1 MAKVL
6 LDNYCYP
13 ENLVGMQEAIEQAI
27 KSGEI
32 LDISDPQML
41 ASVLTAGVQGALN
54 DPRLVISY
62 EPLPHA
68 TPKQEAEGSPTR
80 EQLLSLIEHVV
91 MYDKLEDNVGYLRID
106 YIIGED
112 VVQKVGA
119 FLVDKVWKTLI
130 ETSALV
136 IDLRHST
143 GGQIS
148 GLPFIISYLHEQD
161 KRLHVETVYNRP
173 SNTTT
178 EIWTLP
184 KVLGE
189 RYSKDK
195 DVIVL
200 ISHHTTGVAEDVAY
214 ILKYMNRAITVGEK
228 TAGGSLDIQK
238 LRIGPS
244 NFYIMVPVSRSV
256 SPLSGGGQSWEVS
269 GVMPCVA
276 TEAEQALQK
285 SLDILAVRRAVPG
298 TISRLKSILKDNYS
312 LVERVPAL
320 LRHLATSDFSSV
332 QSSKDLATK
341 LNTELQAL
349 SEDPRL
355 MVRVMMPGEAADPP
369 AEKPV
374 AMAADLPDNE
384 QLLHA
389 LVDTVFKVS
398 VLPGNVGYMR
408 FDEFADASVLAKLG
422 PYIVHKVW
430 EPLQNTES
438 LIIDLRYNPGG
449 PSSSAVPVLLSYFQD
464 PAAGPVHLFTT
475 YDRCTNHT
483 QEHNSQAELLAQS
496 YGAKRGIYLLTSH
509 HTATAAEEFAY
520 LMQSLGRATLIGEIT
535 AGSLSHT
542 RTFPLLQPG
551 PRITRGLTVMVPVI
565 TFIDNHG
572 ESWMGGGVVPDAIV
586 LAEDALEKA
595 EEVLAFH
602 KNMGVLLEDIGQL
615 LEAHY
620 AIPEVAGKASAML
633 RTKRAQG
640 GYRSAI
646 DSETLASQLTS
657 DLQEASGDH
666 RLHVFHSH
674 VEPTPEE
681 QLPNVIPSPEELSY
695 IIEALFKIEVL
706 PGNLGY
712 LRFDMMAEA
721 ETVKAIGPQLLQMVW
736 NKLVDTDAMIID
748 MRYNTGGYST
758 AIPILC
764 SYFFEPEPR
773 KHLYTVFDRST
784 SRSTEVW
791 TLPQL
796 TGKRY
801 GSLKDIYILTSHMS
815 GSAAEAFTRSM
826 KDLHRATVIGEP
838 TVGGSLSVG
847 IYRVGNSSLYA
858 SIPSQVV
865 LSPVTG
871 KVWSVSGVEPHI
883 TIQASEA
890 MAVAQ
895 HIANL
900 RAQVPQIL
908 KTVGKFVADNYAFV
922 DIGTVIASN
931 LTKNI
936 NKDSYK
942 GIHTEEEFARK
953 VTAVLQAL
961 SGDEHLK
968 LFYIPEHAKDSIPG
982 IMPKQIPPP
991 EVFEDLIKFSFH
1003 TNVFENNI
1011 GYLRFDMFGDSELLT
1026 QVSDLMIEHV
1036 WKKIVHT
1043 DALII
1048 DMRYNIGGSTT
1059 PIAILCSYFFDEG
1072 HPVLLDKVYDRPS
1085 DSVKEI
1091 WTHPQLKAKTVEN
1104 QLMVSAVVGL
1114 DRAEMVKLGPSL
1126 PGPSIFP
1133 GRGERY
1139 GTQKGLVI
1147 LTSAVTAGAAEEFV
1161 YIMKRLGR
1169 ALIIGELT
1177 SGGCHS
1183 PQTYQVDETNF
1194 YIIIPTSRSVISA
1207 DNTSWEGKGV
1217 PPHIETPAATALIK
1231 AKEMLNAHLHTSR

>member
-1 MAKVL
+1 MFRTHFFLFSALIMCSIPAEEIFQPTLVLDMAKVL

-32 LDISDPQML
+32 LDISDPKML

-62 EPLPHA
+62 EPSLHA
-68 TPKQEAEGSPTR
+68 APKQEAEPSPTH

-91 MYDKLEDNVGYLRID
+91 TYDKLEGNVGYLRID
-106 YIIGED
+106 YIIGQEF
-112 VVQKVGA
+112 VQKVGA

-148 GLPFIISYLHEQD
+148 GLPFIISYLHEDD
-161 KRLHVETVYNRP
+161 KMLHVETVYNRS

-200 ISHHTTGVAEDVAY
+200 ISRHTTGVAEDVAY
-214 ILKYMNRAITVGEK
+214 ILKHMNRAITVGEK

-244 NFYIMVPVSRSV
+244 NFYMTVPVSRSV
-256 SPLSGGGQSWEVS
+256 SPLSGGGQSWES
-269 GVMPCVA
+269 
-276 TEAEQALQK
+276 AE
-285 SLDILAVRRAVPG
+285 
-298 TISRLKSILKDNYS
+298 
-312 LVERVPAL
+312 
-320 LRHLATSDFSSV
+320 
-332 QSSKDLATK
+332 DLATK
-341 LNTELQAL
+341 LNTEMQTL

-355 MVRVMMPGEAADPP
+355 LVRVMMPDEVAAPP
-369 AEKPV
+369 AEKPIAV
-374 AMAADLPDNE
+374 AADLPDNE

-398 VLPGNVGYMR
+398 VLPGNVGYIR

-430 EPLQNTES
+430 EPLQNTEN
-438 LIIDLRYNPGG
+438 LIMDLRYNPGG

-475 YDRCTNHT
+475 YDRRTNHT
-483 QEHNSQAELLAQS
+483 QEHNSQAELLGQP
-496 YGAKRGIYLLTSH
+496 YGAQRGIYLLTSH

-542 RTFPLLQPG
+542 RTFPLLQPEQG
-551 PRITRGLTVMVPVI
+551 ITCGLTVTVPVI

-602 KNMGVLLEDIGQL
+602 KNMGVLLEGTGQL

-620 AIPEVAGKASAML
+620 AIPEVAGKANAML
-633 RTKRAQG
+633 STKRAQG
-640 GYRSAI
+640 GYRSAV
-646 DSETLASQLTS
+646 DFETLASQLTS

-681 QLPNVIPSPEELSY
+681 QLPNMIPSPEELSY
-695 IIEALFKIEVL
+695 IIEALFKTEVL

-721 ETVKAIGPQLLQMVW
+721 ETVKAIGPQLVQMVW

-764 SYFFEPEPR
+764 SYFFEPQPR
-773 KHLYTVFDRST
+773 QHLYTVFDRST

-791 TLPQL
+791 TFPQV

-900 RAQVPQIL
+900 RAQVPQTL
-908 KTVGKFVADNYAFV
+908 QTVGKLVADNYAFV
-922 DIGTVIASN
+922 DIGAVITSN

-942 GIHTEEEFARK
+942 RINTEEELARK
-953 VTAVLQAL
+953 VTANLKAL
-961 SGDEHLK
+961 SDDEDLK
-968 LFYIPEHAKDSIPG
+968 LLYIPEHAKDSIPG
-982 IMPKQIPPP
+982 IMPKQIPSP

-1003 TNVFENNI
+1003 TNVFENNV

-1026 QVSDLMIEHV
+1026 QVSDLLVEHV
-1036 WKKIVHT
+1036 WRKIAHT

-1059 PIAILCSYFFDEG
+1059 SIAILCSYFFDEG
-1072 HPVLLDKVYDRPS
+1072 QQILLDKVYDRPS

-1091 WTHPQLKAKTVEN
+1091 WTQPQLK
-1104 QLMVSAVVGL
+1104 
-1114 DRAEMVKLGPSL
+1114 
-1126 PGPSIFP
+1126 
-1133 GRGERY
+1133 GERY
-1139 GTQKGLVI
+1139 GSQKGLII
-1147 LTSAVTAGAAEEFV
+1147 LTSAMTAGAAEEFV

-1169 ALIIGELT
+1169 ALIIGEQT

-1183 PQTYQVDETNF
+1183 PQTYRVDDTNF
-1194 YIIIPTSRSVISA
+1194 YIIIPTSRSVTSA
-1207 DNTSWEGKGV
+1207 ERTSWEGKGV
-1217 PPHIETPAATALIK
+1217 PPHTETPAETALIK
-1231 AKEMLNAHLHTSR
+1231 AKEMLSAHLHSSR

>member
-1 MAKVL
+1 MIRTHFFLFSALILCSIPAEEIFQPTLVLDMAKVL

-32 LDISDPQML
+32 LDISDPKML

-62 EPLPHA
+62 EPLLHA
-68 TPKQEAEGSPTR
+68 APKQEAEASPTH
-80 EQLLSLIEHVV
+80 EQLLSLVEHVV
-91 MYDKLEDNVGYLRID
+91 TYDKLEGNVGYLRID
-106 YIIGED
+106 YIIGQE

-148 GLPFIISYLHEQD
+148 GLPFIISYLHEAD
-161 KRLHVETVYNRP
+161 KMLHVETVYNRP

-200 ISHHTTGVAEDVAY
+200 ISRHTTGVAEDVAY
-214 ILKYMNRAITVGEK
+214 ILKHMNRAVTVGEK

-244 NFYIMVPVSRSV
+244 NFYMMVPVSRSV

-269 GVMPCVA
+269 GVMPCVS
-276 TEAEQALQK
+276 TEADQALQK

-298 TISRLKSILKDNYS
+298 TLSHLSNILKDYYS

-320 LRHLATSDFSSV
+320 LQHLATSDFSSV
-332 QSSKDLATK
+332 QSAEDLATK
-341 LNTELQAL
+341 LNAEMLSL

-355 MVRVMMPGEAADPP
+355 LVRVMMPGEAAAPP
-369 AEKPV
+369 AEKPIAV
-374 AMAADLPDNE
+374 AANLPDNE

-422 PYIVHKVW
+422 PYIVPKVW
-430 EPLQNTES
+430 EPIHNTDN
-438 LIIDLRYNPGG
+438 LIMDLRYNPGG
-449 PSSSAVPVLLSYFQD
+449 PSSAVPVLLSYFQD

-475 YDRCTNHT
+475 YDRRTNHT
-483 QEHNSQAELLAQS
+483 QEHNSRAELLGQP
-496 YGAKRGIYLLTSH
+496 YGAQRGVYLLTSH

-542 RTFPLLQPG
+542 RTFPLLQPEQG
-551 PRITRGLTVMVPVI
+551 ITSGLTVTVPVI

-602 KNMGVLLEDIGQL
+602 KNMGVLLEGTGQL
-615 LEAHY
+615 LEDHY
-620 AIPEVAGKASAML
+620 AIPEVAAKASAML
-633 RTKRAQG
+633 STKRVQG
-640 GYRSAI
+640 GYRSAV
-646 DSETLASQLTS
+646 DFETLASQLTS

-681 QLPNVIPSPEELSY
+681 QLPNMIPSPEELSY
-695 IIEALFKIEVL
+695 IIEALFKTEVL

-721 ETVKAIGPQLLQMVW
+721 ETVKAIGPQLVEMVW

-773 KHLYTVFDRST
+773 QHLYTVFDRST
-784 SRSTEVW
+784 SHSTEVW
-791 TLPQL
+791 TLPQVI
-796 TGKRY
+796 GKRY

-826 KDLHRATVIGEP
+826 KDLQRATVIGEP
-838 TVGGSLSVG
+838 TIGGSLSVG

-895 HIANL
+895 HIAKL
-900 RAQVPQIL
+900 RAQVPQTLQTI
-908 KTVGKFVADNYAFV
+908 GKLVADNYAFV
-922 DIGTVIASN
+922 DIGTVVASN

-942 GIHTEEEFARK
+942 RINTEEQLARK
-953 VTAVLQAL
+953 VTANLQAL
-961 SGDEHLK
+961 SDDENLK
-968 LFYIPEHAKDSIPG
+968 ILYIPEHAKDSIPG
-982 IMPKQIPPP
+982 IVPKQIPSP
-991 EVFEDLIKFSFH
+991 EGLEDLIKFSFH

-1026 QVSDLMIEHV
+1026 QVSDLLVEHV

-1059 PIAILCSYFFDEG
+1059 SIAILCSYFFDEG
-1072 HPVLLDKVYDRPS
+1072 HEILLDKVYDRPS

-1091 WTHPQLKAKTVEN
+1091 WTQPQLK
-1104 QLMVSAVVGL
+1104 
-1114 DRAEMVKLGPSL
+1114 
-1126 PGPSIFP
+1126 
-1133 GRGERY
+1133 GERY
-1139 GTQKGLVI
+1139 GSQKGLII
-1147 LTSAVTAGAAEEFV
+1147 LTSAATSGAAEEFV

-1169 ALIIGELT
+1169 ALIIGEQT
-1177 SGGCHS
+1177 SGGCLS
-1183 PQTYQVDETNF
+1183 PQTHQVDDTNF
-1194 YIIIPTSRSVISA
+1194 YIIIPTSRSVTSA
-1207 DNTSWEGKGV
+1207 KGTSWEGKGV
-1217 PPHIETPAATALIK
+1217 PPHMETPADTALIK
-1231 AKEMLNAHLHTSR
+1231 AKEMLSAHLHS

>member
-1 MAKVL
+1 MIRTHFLLFSALIVCSISAEEIFQPTLVLDMAKVL

-32 LDISDPQML
+32 LDISDPKML

-62 EPLPHA
+62 EPLPPA
-68 TPKQEAEGSPTR
+68 VPKEEAEGSPTR
-80 EQLLSLIEHVV
+80 EQLLSLIEHVI
-91 MYDKLEDNVGYLRID
+91 MYDKLEGNVGYLRID
-106 YIIGED
+106 YIIGEE

-130 ETSALV
+130 DTSALV

-184 KVLGE
+184 KVLGQ
-189 RYSKDK
+189 RYGKDK

-214 ILKYMNRAITVGEK
+214 ILKHMNRAITVGEK

-244 NFYIMVPVSRSV
+244 NFYMMVPVSRSV

-298 TISRLKSILKDNYS
+298 TISHLKNILKDYYS

-332 QSSKDLATK
+332 QSSEDLATK
-341 LNTELQAL
+341 LNAELQAL

-355 MVRVMMPGEAADPP
+355 MVRVMMPGEAADAP

-374 AMAADLPDNE
+374 GMAADLPDNE
-384 QLLHA
+384 ELLHA

-430 EPLQNTES
+430 KPLQNTEN
-438 LIIDLRYNPGG
+438 LIMDLRYNPGG

-483 QEHNSQAELLAQS
+483 QEHNSQAELLGQS

-551 PRITRGLTVMVPVI
+551 PGISRGLTITVPVI

-586 LAEDALEKA
+586 LAEDAMEKA

-602 KNMGVLLEDIGQL
+602 KNMGVLLEGTGQL

-633 RTKRAQG
+633 SSKRAQG

-646 DSETLASQLTS
+646 DAETLASQLTS

-681 QLPNVIPSPEELSY
+681 QVPNVIPSPEELSY

-908 KTVGKFVADNYAFV
+908 QTVGKLVADNYAFV

-931 LTKNI
+931 LTKN
-936 NKDSYK
+936 KDNCK
-942 GIHTEEEFARK
+942 RIHTEEELAGK
-953 VTAVLQAL
+953 VTAILQAL
-961 SGDEHLK
+961 SDDEHLK
-968 LFYIPEHAKDSIPG
+968 LLYIPEHAKDSIPG

-1026 QVSDLMIEHV
+1026 QVSDLIIEHV

-1072 HPVLLDKVYDRPS
+1072 HPILLDKVYDRPS

-1091 WTHPQLKAKTVEN
+1091 WTQPQLK
-1104 QLMVSAVVGL
+1104 
-1114 DRAEMVKLGPSL
+1114 
-1126 PGPSIFP
+1126 
-1133 GRGERY
+1133 GERY
-1139 GTQKGLVI
+1139 GSQKGLVI

-1169 ALIIGELT
+1169 ALIIGEKT

-1194 YIIIPTSRSVISA
+1194 YMVIPTSRSVISA
-1207 DNTSWEGKGV
+1207 DSTSWEGKGV
-1217 PPHIETPAATALIK
+1217 PPHMETPAETALIK
-1231 AKEMLNAHLHTSR
+1231 AKEMLNTHLHSSR

>member
-1 MAKVL
+1 MTRTHFLLFSALIICSIPAEEIFQPTLVLDMAKVL

-32 LDISDPQML
+32 LDISDPKLL

-68 TPKQEAEGSPTR
+68 VPKQEAEGSPTR
-80 EQLLSLIEHVV
+80 EQLLSLIEHVI
-91 MYDKLEDNVGYLRID
+91 MYDKLEGNVGYLRID
-106 YIIGED
+106 YIIGEE

-130 ETSALV
+130 DTSALV

-214 ILKYMNRAITVGEK
+214 ILKHMNRAITVGEK

-244 NFYIMVPVSRSV
+244 NFYMMVPVSRSV

-298 TISRLKSILKDNYS
+298 TISHLKNILKDNYS

-320 LRHLATSDFSSV
+320 LRRLAASDFSSV
-332 QSSKDLATK
+332 QSSEDLATK

-349 SEDPRL
+349 SDDPRL
-355 MVRVMMPGEAADPP
+355 MVRVMMPGEASDSP

-374 AMAADLPDNE
+374 GMAADLPDNE

-398 VLPGNVGYMR
+398 VLPGNIGYMR
-408 FDEFADASVLAKLG
+408 FDEFADASVLVKLG

-430 EPLQNTES
+430 EPLQNTEN
-438 LIIDLRYNPGG
+438 LIMDLRYNIGG

-475 YDRCTNHT
+475 YDRRTNRT
-483 QEHNSQAELLAQS
+483 QEHNSQAELLGQS

-520 LMQSLGRATLIGEIT
+520 LMQSLGRATLVGEIT

-551 PRITRGLTVMVPVI
+551 PGITRGLTITVPVI

-602 KNMGVLLEDIGQL
+602 KNMGVLLEGTGQL

-620 AIPEVAGKASAML
+620 AIPEVAAKASAML
-633 RTKRAQG
+633 SIKRAQG

-646 DSETLASQLTS
+646 DPETLASQLTS

-764 SYFFEPEPR
+764 SYFFDPEPR

-784 SRSTEVW
+784 SHSTEVW

-796 TGKRY
+796 AGKRY

-826 KDLHRATVIGEP
+826 KDLHRATVVGEP

-900 RAQVPQIL
+900 RAQVPQVL
-908 KTVGKFVADNYAFV
+908 QTVGKLVADNYAFV
-922 DIGTVIASN
+922 DIGSVIASN

-936 NKDSYK
+936 NKDNK
-942 GIHTEEEFARK
+942 RINTEEEFAGK
-953 VTAVLQAL
+953 VTAILQAL
-961 SGDEHLK
+961 SDDEHLK
-968 LFYIPEHAKDSIPG
+968 LLYIPEHAKDSIPG
-982 IMPKQIPPP
+982 FMPKQIPPP

-1072 HPVLLDKVYDRPS
+1072 HPILLDKVYDRPS

-1091 WTHPQLKAKTVEN
+1091 WTQPQLK
-1104 QLMVSAVVGL
+1104 
-1114 DRAEMVKLGPSL
+1114 
-1126 PGPSIFP
+1126 
-1133 GRGERY
+1133 GERY
-1139 GTQKGLVI
+1139 GSQKGLVI

-1161 YIMKRLGR
+1161 HIMKRLSR
-1169 ALIIGELT
+1169 ALIIGEQT

-1194 YIIIPTSRSVISA
+1194 YIVIPTSRSVISA
-1207 DNTSWEGKGV
+1207 DSPSWEGKGV
-1217 PPHIETPAATALIK
+1217 LPHIETPAETALIK
-1231 AKEMLNAHLHTSR
+1231 AKEMLSAHLHSSR

>member
-1 MAKVL
+1 MIRTHFFLFSALIMCSIPAEEIFQPTLVLDMAKVL

-32 LDISDPQML
+32 LDISDPKML

-62 EPLPHA
+62 EPSLHA
-68 TPKQEAEGSPTR
+68 APKQEAEPSPTH

-91 MYDKLEDNVGYLRID
+91 TYDKLEGNVGYLRID
-106 YIIGED
+106 YIIGQEF
-112 VVQKVGA
+112 VQKVGA

-148 GLPFIISYLHEQD
+148 GLPFIISYLHEDD
-161 KRLHVETVYNRP
+161 KMLHVETVYNRS

-200 ISHHTTGVAEDVAY
+200 ISRHTTGVAEDVAY
-214 ILKYMNRAITVGEK
+214 ILKHMNRAITVGEK

-244 NFYIMVPVSRSV
+244 NFYMTVPVSRSV
-256 SPLSGGGQSWEVS
+256 SPLSGGGQSWES
-269 GVMPCVA
+269 
-276 TEAEQALQK
+276 AE
-285 SLDILAVRRAVPG
+285 
-298 TISRLKSILKDNYS
+298 
-312 LVERVPAL
+312 
-320 LRHLATSDFSSV
+320 
-332 QSSKDLATK
+332 DLATK
-341 LNTELQAL
+341 LNTEMQTL

-355 MVRVMMPGEAADPP
+355 LVRVMMPDEAAAPP
-369 AEKPV
+369 AEKPIAV
-374 AMAADLPDNE
+374 AADLPDNE

-398 VLPGNVGYMR
+398 VLPGNVGYIR

-430 EPLQNTES
+430 EPLQNTEN
-438 LIIDLRYNPGG
+438 LIMDLRYNPGG

-475 YDRCTNHT
+475 YDRRTNHT
-483 QEHNSQAELLAQS
+483 QEHNSHAELLGQP
-496 YGAKRGIYLLTSH
+496 YGAQRGIYLLTSH

-542 RTFPLLQPG
+542 RTFPLLQPEQG
-551 PRITRGLTVMVPVI
+551 ITCGLTVTVPVI

-602 KNMGVLLEDIGQL
+602 KNMGVLLEGTGQL

-620 AIPEVAGKASAML
+620 AIPEVAGKANAML
-633 RTKRAQG
+633 STKRAQG
-640 GYRSAI
+640 GYRSAV
-646 DSETLASQLTS
+646 DFETLASQLTS

-681 QLPNVIPSPEELSY
+681 QLPNMIPSPEELSY
-695 IIEALFKIEVL
+695 IIEALFKTEVL

-721 ETVKAIGPQLLQMVW
+721 ETVKAIGPQLVQMVW

-773 KHLYTVFDRST
+773 QHLYTVFDRST

-791 TLPQL
+791 TFPQV

-900 RAQVPQIL
+900 RAQVPQTL
-908 KTVGKFVADNYAFV
+908 QTVGKLVADNYAFV
-922 DIGTVIASN
+922 DIGAVITSN

-942 GIHTEEEFARK
+942 RINTEEELARK
-953 VTAVLQAL
+953 VTANLKAL
-961 SGDEHLK
+961 SDDEHLK
-968 LFYIPEHAKDSIPG
+968 LLHIPEHAKDSIPG
-982 IMPKQIPPP
+982 IMPKQIPSP

-1003 TNVFENNI
+1003 TNVFENNV

-1026 QVSDLMIEHV
+1026 QVSDLLVEHV
-1036 WKKIVHT
+1036 WRKIAHT

-1048 DMRYNIGGSTT
+1048 DMRYNVGGSTT
-1059 PIAILCSYFFDEG
+1059 SIAILCSYFFDEG
-1072 HPVLLDKVYDRPS
+1072 QQILLDKVYDRPS

-1091 WTHPQLKAKTVEN
+1091 WTHPQLK
-1104 QLMVSAVVGL
+1104 
-1114 DRAEMVKLGPSL
+1114 
-1126 PGPSIFP
+1126 
-1133 GRGERY
+1133 GERY
-1139 GTQKGLVI
+1139 GSQKGLII
-1147 LTSAVTAGAAEEFV
+1147 LTSAMTSGAAEEFV

-1169 ALIIGELT
+1169 ALIIGEQT

-1183 PQTYQVDETNF
+1183 PQTYQVDDTNF
-1194 YIIIPTSRSVISA
+1194 YIIIPTSRSVTSA
-1207 DNTSWEGKGV
+1207 ESTSWEGKGV
-1217 PPHIETPAATALIK
+1217 PPHTETPAETALIK
-1231 AKEMLNAHLHTSR
+1231 AKEMLSAHLHSSR

>member
-1 MAKVL
+1 MTRTHFLLFSALIICSIPAEEIFQPTLVLDMAKVL

-32 LDISDPQML
+32 LDISDPKLL

-68 TPKQEAEGSPTR
+68 VPKQEAEGSPTR
-80 EQLLSLIEHVV
+80 EQLLSLIEHVI
-91 MYDKLEDNVGYLRID
+91 MYDKLEGNVGYLRID
-106 YIIGED
+106 YIIGEE

-130 ETSALV
+130 DTSALV

-214 ILKYMNRAITVGEK
+214 ILKHMNRAITVGEK

-244 NFYIMVPVSRSV
+244 NFYMMVPVSRSV

-276 TEAEQALQK
+276 TEAEHALQK

-298 TISRLKSILKDNYS
+298 TISHLKNILKDNYS

-320 LRHLATSDFSSV
+320 LRRLAASDFSSV
-332 QSSKDLATK
+332 QSSEDLATK

-349 SEDPRL
+349 SDDPRL
-355 MVRVMMPGEAADPP
+355 TVRVMMPGEAADPP

-374 AMAADLPDNE
+374 GMAADLPDNE

-398 VLPGNVGYMR
+398 VLPGNIGYMR
-408 FDEFADASVLAKLG
+408 FDEFADASVLVKLG

-430 EPLQNTES
+430 EPLQNTEN
-438 LIIDLRYNPGG
+438 LIMDLRYNVGG
-449 PSSSAVPVLLSYFQD
+449 PSSSAVPMLLSYFQD

-475 YDRCTNHT
+475 YDRRTNRT
-483 QEHNSQAELLAQS
+483 QEHNSQAELLGQS

-520 LMQSLGRATLIGEIT
+520 LMQSLGRATLVGEIT
-535 AGSLSHT
+535 AGSLLHT

-551 PRITRGLTVMVPVI
+551 PGITHGLTITVPVI

-602 KNMGVLLEDIGQL
+602 KNMGVLLEGTGQL

-620 AIPEVAGKASAML
+620 AIPEVAAKASAML
-633 RTKRAQG
+633 STKRAQG

-646 DSETLASQLTS
+646 DPETLASQLTT

-681 QLPNVIPSPEELSY
+681 QIPNVIPSPEELSY

-764 SYFFEPEPR
+764 SYFFDPEPR

-796 TGKRY
+796 AGKRY

-826 KDLHRATVIGEP
+826 KDLHRATVVGEP

-900 RAQVPQIL
+900 RAQVPQVL
-908 KTVGKFVADNYAFV
+908 QTVGKLVVDNYAFV
-922 DIGTVIASN
+922 DIGSVIASN
-931 LTKNI
+931 LTKII
-936 NKDSYK
+936 NKDNK
-942 GIHTEEEFARK
+942 RINTEEELAGK
-953 VTAVLQAL
+953 VTAILQAL
-961 SGDEHLK
+961 SDDEHLK
-968 LFYIPEHAKDSIPG
+968 LLYIPEHAKDSIPG
-982 IMPKQIPPP
+982 FMPKQIPPP

-1072 HPVLLDKVYDRPS
+1072 HPILLDKVYDRPS

-1091 WTHPQLKAKTVEN
+1091 WTQPQLK
-1104 QLMVSAVVGL
+1104 
-1114 DRAEMVKLGPSL
+1114 
-1126 PGPSIFP
+1126 
-1133 GRGERY
+1133 GERY
-1139 GTQKGLVI
+1139 GSQKGLVI

-1161 YIMKRLGR
+1161 HIMKRLSR
-1169 ALIIGELT
+1169 ALIIGEQT

-1194 YIIIPTSRSVISA
+1194 YIVIPTSRSVISA
-1207 DNTSWEGKGV
+1207 DSPSWEGKGV
-1217 PPHIETPAATALIK
+1217 LPHIETPAETALIK
-1231 AKEMLNAHLHTSR
+1231 AKEMLSAHLHSSR

>member
-1 MAKVL
+1 MIRTRFFLFSALIMCSISAEEIFQPTLVLDMAKVL

-13 ENLVGMQEAIEQAI
+13 ENLVGMQEAIEKAI
-27 KSGEI
+27 KSREI
-32 LDISDPQML
+32 LDISDPKML
-41 ASVLTAGVQGALN
+41 ARVLTIGVQSALN

-62 EPLPHA
+62 EPSPNA
-68 TPKQEAEGSPTR
+68 APKQEAEASPTR
-80 EQLLSLIEHVV
+80 EHLLSLIEHVI
-91 MYDKLEDNVGYLRID
+91 MYDKLEGNVGYLRID
-106 YIIGED
+106 YIIGQE
-112 VVQKVGA
+112 VVEKVGA
-119 FLVDKVWKTLI
+119 FLVDKVWKTLM

-148 GLPFIISYLHEQD
+148 GLPFIISYLHEPD
-161 KRLHVETVYNRP
+161 KMLHVETVYNRP

-214 ILKYMNRAITVGEK
+214 ILKHMNRAITVGEK

-244 NFYIMVPVSRSV
+244 NFYMMVPVSRSV
-256 SPLSGGGQSWEVS
+256 SPLSGGGYSWEVS
-269 GVMPCVA
+269 GVMPCV
-276 TEAEQALQK
+276 TTKAEQALQK

-298 TISRLKSILKDNYS
+298 TVSLLTNILKDYYS

-320 LRHLATSDFSSV
+320 LQHLITSDFSSV
-332 QSSKDLATK
+332 QSAEDLATK
-341 LNTELQAL
+341 LNTELQTL

-355 MVRVMMPGEAADPP
+355 LVRVTMPGEAASPA
-369 AEKPV
+369 AEKPI
-374 AMAADLPDNE
+374 AMADNLPDNE

-408 FDEFADASVLAKLG
+408 FDEFADASVLVKLG

-430 EPLQNTES
+430 KPLQNTEN
-438 LIIDLRYNPGG
+438 LIMDLRYNPGG

-464 PAAGPVHLFTT
+464 PDAGPIHLFTT
-475 YDRCTNHT
+475 YDRRTNHT
-483 QEHNSQAELLAQS
+483 QEHNSQAELLGQP
-496 YGAKRGIYLLTSH
+496 YGAQRGIYLLTSR

-542 RTFPLLQPG
+542 RTFPLLQSG
-551 PRITRGLTVMVPVI
+551 QGITRGLTVTVPVI

-602 KNMGVLLEDIGQL
+602 KSMGVLLESTGQL

-620 AIPEVAGKASAML
+620 AIPEVAGKTSAML
-633 RTKRAQG
+633 STKRAQG
-640 GYRSAI
+640 GYRSAV
-646 DSETLASQLTS
+646 DFETLASQLTS

-681 QLPNVIPSPEELSY
+681 QFPNTIPSPEELSY

-721 ETVKAIGPQLLQMVW
+721 ETVKAIGPQLVQMVW

-773 KHLYTVFDRST
+773 QHLYTVFDRST
-784 SRSTEVW
+784 SQSTEVW
-791 TLPQL
+791 TLPQVA
-796 TGKRY
+796 GRRY
-801 GSLKDIYILTSHMS
+801 GSLQDVYILTSHMS
-815 GSAAEAFTRSM
+815 GSAAEAFAHSM

-883 TIQASEA
+883 TIQANEA
-890 MAVAQ
+890 MVVAQ

-900 RAQVPQIL
+900 RTQVPQTL
-908 KTVGKFVADNYAFV
+908 QTVGKLVADNYALV
-922 DIGTVIASN
+922 DIGAVVASN
-931 LTKNI
+931 LTKN
-936 NKDSYK
+936 KDSYK
-942 GIHTEEEFARK
+942 RINTEEELARK
-953 VTAVLQAL
+953 VTANLQAL
-961 SGDEHLK
+961 SHDQHLK
-968 LFYIPEHAKDSIPG
+968 LLYIPEHAKDSIPG
-982 IMPKQIPPP
+982 IMPKQILSP
-991 EVFEDLIKFSFH
+991 EVFEDLIKFSIH

-1011 GYLRFDMFGDSELLT
+1011 GYLRFDMFGDHELLT
-1026 QVSDLMIEHV
+1026 QVSDLLVEHV
-1036 WKKIVHT
+1036 WKKVVHT

-1059 PIAILCSYFFDEG
+1059 TIAILCSYFFDEG
-1072 HPVLLDKVYDRPS
+1072 RRILLDKVYDRPS
-1085 DSVKEI
+1085 DSIKEI
-1091 WTHPQLKAKTVEN
+1091 WTQPLLK
-1104 QLMVSAVVGL
+1104 
-1114 DRAEMVKLGPSL
+1114 
-1126 PGPSIFP
+1126 
-1133 GRGERY
+1133 GERY
-1139 GTQKGLVI
+1139 GSQKGLII
-1147 LTSAVTAGAAEEFV
+1147 LTSAVTTGAAEEFV
-1161 YIMKRLGR
+1161 YIMKRVGR
-1169 ALIIGELT
+1169 ALIIGEQT

-1183 PQTYQVDETNF
+1183 PQTYQVDDTNF
-1194 YIIIPTSRSVISA
+1194 YIIIPTSRSVTSA
-1207 DNTSWEGKGV
+1207 ESTSWEGKGV
-1217 PPHIETPAATALIK
+1217 PPHIETSAETALIK
-1231 AKEMLNAHLHTSR
+1231 AKEMLSSQLHS

>member
-1 MAKVL
+1 MTRTHFLLFSALIICSIPAEEIFQPTLVLDMAKVL

-32 LDISDPQML
+32 LDISDPNLL

-68 TPKQEAEGSPTR
+68 VPKQEAEGSPTR
-80 EQLLSLIEHVV
+80 EQLLSLIEHVI
-91 MYDKLEDNVGYLRID
+91 MYDKLEGNVGYLRID
-106 YIIGED
+106 YIIGEE

-130 ETSALV
+130 DTSALV

-214 ILKYMNRAITVGEK
+214 ILKHMNRAITVGEK

-244 NFYIMVPVSRSV
+244 NFYMMVPVSRSV

-276 TEAEQALQK
+276 TEAEHALQK

-298 TISRLKSILKDNYS
+298 TISHLKNILKDNYS

-320 LRHLATSDFSSV
+320 LRRLAASAFSSV
-332 QSSKDLATK
+332 QSSEDLATK

-349 SEDPRL
+349 SDDPRL
-355 MVRVMMPGEAADPP
+355 TVRVMMPGEAADPP

-374 AMAADLPDNE
+374 GMAADLPDNE

-398 VLPGNVGYMR
+398 VLPGNIGYMR
-408 FDEFADASVLAKLG
+408 FDEFADASVLVKLG

-430 EPLQNTES
+430 EPLQNTEN
-438 LIIDLRYNPGG
+438 LIMDLRYNIGG

-475 YDRCTNHT
+475 YDRRTNRT
-483 QEHNSQAELLAQS
+483 QEHNSQAELLGQS

-520 LMQSLGRATLIGEIT
+520 LMQSLGRATLVGEIT

-551 PRITRGLTVMVPVI
+551 PGITRGLTITVPVI

-602 KNMGVLLEDIGQL
+602 KNMGVLLEGTGQL

-620 AIPEVAGKASAML
+620 AIPEVAAKASAML
-633 RTKRAQG
+633 STKRAQG

-646 DSETLASQLTS
+646 DPETLASQLTT

-681 QLPNVIPSPEELSY
+681 QIPNVIPSPEELSY

-764 SYFFEPEPR
+764 SYFFDPEPR

-826 KDLHRATVIGEP
+826 KDLHRATVVGEP

-900 RAQVPQIL
+900 RAQVPQVL
-908 KTVGKFVADNYAFV
+908 QTVGKLVVDNYAFV
-922 DIGTVIASN
+922 DIGSVIASN

-936 NKDSYK
+936 NKDNK
-942 GIHTEEEFARK
+942 RINTEEELAGK
-953 VTAVLQAL
+953 VTAILQAL
-961 SGDEHLK
+961 SDDEHLK
-968 LFYIPEHAKDSIPG
+968 LLYIPEHAKDSIPG
-982 IMPKQIPPP
+982 FMPKQIPPP

-1072 HPVLLDKVYDRPS
+1072 HPILLDKVYDRPS

-1091 WTHPQLKAKTVEN
+1091 WTQPQLK
-1104 QLMVSAVVGL
+1104 
-1114 DRAEMVKLGPSL
+1114 
-1126 PGPSIFP
+1126 
-1133 GRGERY
+1133 GERY
-1139 GTQKGLVI
+1139 GSQKGLVI

-1161 YIMKRLGR
+1161 HIMKRLSR
-1169 ALIIGELT
+1169 ALIIGEQT

-1194 YIIIPTSRSVISA
+1194 YVVIPTSRSVISA
-1207 DNTSWEGKGV
+1207 DSPSWEGKGV
-1217 PPHIETPAATALIK
+1217 LPHIETPAETALIK
-1231 AKEMLNAHLHTSR
+1231 AKEMLSAHLHSSR

>member
-1 MAKVL
+1 MIKTHLLLFSALIVCSIPAEEIFQPTLVLDMAKVL

-32 LDISDPQML
+32 LDVSDPKML

-68 TPKQEAEGSPTR
+68 IPKQEAEGSLPR
-80 EQLLSLIEHVV
+80 EQLLNLIEHVI
-91 MYDKLEDNVGYLRID
+91 MYDKLEGNVGYLRID
-106 YIIGED
+106 YIIGEE
-112 VVQKVGA
+112 VVQKVGT
-119 FLVDKVWKTLI
+119 FLVDRVWKTLV

-143 GGQIS
+143 GGHIS
-148 GLPFIISYLHEQD
+148 GLPFIISYLHEQG

-189 RYSKDK
+189 RYGKDK

-214 ILKYMNRAITVGEK
+214 ILKHMNRAITVGEK

-244 NFYIMVPVSRSV
+244 NFYMMVPVSRSV

-298 TISRLKSILKDNYS
+298 TISHLKNILKDYYS

-332 QSSKDLATK
+332 QSSEDLATK

-355 MVRVMMPGEAADPP
+355 MVRVTMPGEAADPP
-369 AEKPV
+369 SEKPV
-374 AMAADLPDNE
+374 GMAADLPDNE
-384 QLLHA
+384 ELLHA

-408 FDEFADASVLAKLG
+408 FDEFADASVLVKLG

-430 EPLQNTES
+430 EPLQNTEN
-438 LIIDLRYNPGG
+438 LIMDLRYNTGG

-483 QEHNSQAELLAQS
+483 QEHNSQAELLGQS

-551 PRITRGLTVMVPVI
+551 PGITRGLTITVPVI

-602 KNMGVLLEDIGQL
+602 KNMGVLLAGTGQL

-633 RTKRAQG
+633 STKRAQG

-748 MRYNTGGYST
+748 MRYNTGGYSS

-773 KHLYTVFDRST
+773 KHLYTIFDRST

-883 TIQASEA
+883 TVQASEA

-908 KTVGKFVADNYAFV
+908 QTVGKLVADNYAFV
-922 DIGTVIASN
+922 DTGSVIASN

-936 NKDSYK
+936 NKDNYK
-942 GIHTEEEFARK
+942 GIHTEEELAGK
-953 VTAVLQAL
+953 VTAILQGL
-961 SGDEHLK
+961 SDDEHLK
-968 LFYIPEHAKDSIPG
+968 LLYIPEHAKDSIPG

-1072 HPVLLDKVYDRPS
+1072 HPILLDKVYDRPS
-1085 DSVKEI
+1085 DTIKEI
-1091 WTHPQLKAKTVEN
+1091 WTQPQLK
-1104 QLMVSAVVGL
+1104 
-1114 DRAEMVKLGPSL
+1114 
-1126 PGPSIFP
+1126 
-1133 GRGERY
+1133 GERY
-1139 GTQKGLVI
+1139 GSQKGLVI
-1147 LTSAVTAGAAEEFV
+1147 LTSAVTAEAAEEFV

-1169 ALIIGELT
+1169 ALIVGEQT

-1194 YIIIPTSRSVISA
+1194 YMVIPTSRSVISA
-1207 DNTSWEGKGV
+1207 DSASWEGKGV
-1217 PPHIETPAATALIK
+1217 PPHIETPAETALIK
-1231 AKEMLNAHLHTSR
+1231 AKEMLNAHLHR

>member
-1 MAKVL
+1 MIRAHFFLFSALIMCSIPAEEIFQPTLVLDMAKVL

-32 LDISDPQML
+32 LDISDPKML
-41 ASVLTAGVQGALN
+41 ASVLTTGVQGALN

-62 EPLPHA
+62 EPSLNA
-68 TPKQEAEGSPTR
+68 APKQEAEASPTR
-80 EQLLSLIEHVV
+80 EQLLSLIEHVI
-91 MYDKLEDNVGYLRID
+91 MYDKLEGNVGYLRID
-106 YIIGED
+106 YIIGQE
-112 VVQKVGA
+112 VVEKVGA

-148 GLPFIISYLHEQD
+148 GLPFIISYLHEPD
-161 KRLHVETVYNRP
+161 KMLHVETVYNRP

-200 ISHHTTGVAEDVAY
+200 ISQHTTGVAEDVAY
-214 ILKYMNRAITVGEK
+214 ILKHMNRAITVGEK

-244 NFYIMVPVSRSV
+244 DFYMMVPVSRSV
-256 SPLSGGGQSWEVS
+256 SPLSGGGHSWEVS
-269 GVMPCVA
+269 GVMPCV
-276 TEAEQALQK
+276 TTKAEQALQK

-298 TISRLKSILKDNYS
+298 TLSLLTNILKDYYS

-320 LRHLATSDFSSV
+320 LQHLITSDFSSV
-332 QSSKDLATK
+332 QSAEDLATK
-341 LNTELQAL
+341 LNTELQTL

-355 MVRVMMPGEAADPP
+355 LVRVTMPGEAASPA
-369 AEKPV
+369 AEKPI
-374 AMAADLPDNE
+374 ATAANLPDNE

-408 FDEFADASVLAKLG
+408 FDEFADASVLVKLG

-430 EPLQNTES
+430 KPLQNTEN

-464 PAAGPVHLFTT
+464 PDAGPIHLFTT
-475 YDRCTNHT
+475 YDRRTNHT
-483 QEHNSQAELLAQS
+483 QEHNSQAELLGQP
-496 YGAKRGIYLLTSH
+496 YGAQRGIYLLTSR

-520 LMQSLGRATLIGEIT
+520 LMQSLSRATLIGEIT
-535 AGSLSHT
+535 AGSLLHT
-542 RTFPLLQPG
+542 RTFPLLQSG
-551 PRITRGLTVMVPVI
+551 QGINRGLTVTVPVI

-602 KNMGVLLEDIGQL
+602 RSMGVLLEGTGQL

-620 AIPEVAGKASAML
+620 AIPEVASKTSAML
-633 RTKRAQG
+633 STKRAQG
-640 GYRSAI
+640 GYRSAV
-646 DSETLASQLTS
+646 DFETLASQLTS

-681 QLPNVIPSPEELSY
+681 QFPNTIPSPEELSY

-721 ETVKAIGPQLLQMVW
+721 ETVKAIGPQLVQMVW

-748 MRYNTGGYST
+748 MRYNTGSYST

-773 KHLYTVFDRST
+773 QHLYTVFDRST
-784 SRSTEVW
+784 SHSTEVW
-791 TLPQL
+791 TLPQV
-796 TGKRY
+796 TGRRY
-801 GSLKDIYILTSHMS
+801 GSLKDVYILTSHMS
-815 GSAAEAFTRSM
+815 GSAAEVFARSM

-871 KVWSVSGVEPHI
+871 KVWSVSGAEPHI

-900 RAQVPQIL
+900 RTQVPQTL
-908 KTVGKFVADNYAFV
+908 QTVGKLVADNYAFV
-922 DIGTVIASN
+922 DIGAVVASN
-931 LTKNI
+931 LTKN
-936 NKDSYK
+936 KDSYK
-942 GIHTEEEFARK
+942 RINTEEELAKK
-953 VTAVLQAL
+953 VTANLQAL
-961 SGDEHLK
+961 SDDQHLK
-968 LFYIPEHAKDSIPG
+968 LLYIPEHAKDSIPG
-982 IMPKQIPPP
+982 IMPKQIPSP
-991 EVFEDLIKFSFH
+991 EVFEDLIKFSIH

-1011 GYLRFDMFGDSELLT
+1011 GYLRFDMFGDRELLI
-1026 QVSDLMIEHV
+1026 QVSDLLVERV
-1036 WKKIVHT
+1036 WKKVVHT

-1048 DMRYNIGGSTT
+1048 DLRYNIGGSTT
-1059 PIAILCSYFFDEG
+1059 TIAILCSYFFDG
-1072 HPVLLDKVYDRPS
+1072 HQILLDKVYDRPS
-1085 DSVKEI
+1085 DSIKEI
-1091 WTHPQLKAKTVEN
+1091 WTQPQLK
-1104 QLMVSAVVGL
+1104 
-1114 DRAEMVKLGPSL
+1114 
-1126 PGPSIFP
+1126 
-1133 GRGERY
+1133 GERY
-1139 GTQKGLVI
+1139 GSQKGLII
-1147 LTSAVTAGAAEEFV
+1147 LTSAVTNGAAEEFV
-1161 YIMKRLGR
+1161 YIMKRAGR
-1169 ALIIGELT
+1169 ALIIGEQT

-1183 PQTYQVDETNF
+1183 PQTYQVDDTNF
-1194 YIIIPTSRSVISA
+1194 YIIIPTSRSVTSA
-1207 DNTSWEGKGV
+1207 ESTSWEGKGV
-1217 PPHIETPAATALIK
+1217 PPHIETSAETALIK
-1231 AKEMLNAHLHTSR
+1231 AKEMLSSHLHS

>member
-1 MAKVL
+1 MIRTHFLLFSALIMWSIPAEEIFQPTLVLDMAKVL

-32 LDISDPQML
+32 LDISDPKML

-62 EPLPHA
+62 EPLLHA
-68 TPKQEAEGSPTR
+68 APKQEAEVSPTR

-91 MYDKLEDNVGYLRID
+91 MYDKLEGNVGYLRID
-106 YIIGED
+106 YIIGEEF
-112 VVQKVGA
+112 VQKVGA

-130 ETSALV
+130 DTSALV

-148 GLPFIISYLHEQD
+148 GLPFIISYLHEED
-161 KRLHVETVYNRP
+161 KILHVETVYNRP

-189 RYSKDK
+189 RYSKEK

-214 ILKYMNRAITVGEK
+214 ILRHMNRAITVGEK

-244 NFYIMVPVSRSV
+244 NFYMMVPVSRSV

-285 SLDILAVRRAVPG
+285 ALDILAVRRAVPG
-298 TISRLKSILKDNYS
+298 TISNLKNILKDYYS

-332 QSSKDLATK
+332 QSSEDLATK
-341 LNTELQAL
+341 LNTELQTI

-355 MVRVMMPGEAADPP
+355 MVRVMMPGEAANPP
-369 AEKPV
+369 AEEPIG
-374 AMAADLPDNE
+374 MAADLPDNE

-389 LVDTVFKVS
+389 LVDTVFKVT

-430 EPLQNTES
+430 EPLENTEN
-438 LIIDLRYNPGG
+438 LIMDLRYNPGG

-464 PAAGPVHLFTT
+464 PAADPVHLFTT

-483 QEHNSQAELLAQS
+483 QEHNSQARLLGKS

-542 RTFPLLQPG
+542 RSFPLLQPG
-551 PRITRGLTVMVPVI
+551 PGITRGLTITVPVI

-602 KNMGVLLEDIGQL
+602 KNMGVLLEGTGQL

-620 AIPEVAGKASAML
+620 AIPEVAVKASAML
-633 RTKRAQG
+633 SAKRAQG

-695 IIEALFKIEVL
+695 IIEALFKTEVL

-796 TGKRY
+796 SGKRY

-908 KTVGKFVADNYAFV
+908 QTVGKLVADNYAFV
-922 DIGTVIASN
+922 DIGTVLASN
-931 LTKNI
+931 LTLI
-936 NKDSYK
+936 NEDNYK
-942 GIHTEEEFARK
+942 SIHTEEELAGK

-961 SGDEHLK
+961 SDDEHLK
-968 LFYIPEHAKDSIPG
+968 LLYIPEHAKDSIPG

-1011 GYLRFDMFGDSELLT
+1011 GYLRFDMFGDSELLA
-1026 QVSDLMIEHV
+1026 QVSDLIIEHV

-1048 DMRYNIGGSTT
+1048 DLRYNIGGSTT
-1059 PIAILCSYFFDEG
+1059 PIAVLCSYFFDEG
-1072 HPVLLDKVYDRPS
+1072 HPILLDKVYNRPS

-1091 WTHPQLKAKTVEN
+1091 WTQPLLK
-1104 QLMVSAVVGL
+1104 
-1114 DRAEMVKLGPSL
+1114 
-1126 PGPSIFP
+1126 
-1133 GRGERY
+1133 GERY
-1139 GTQKGLVI
+1139 GSQKGLVI

-1161 YIMKRLGR
+1161 SIMKRLGR
-1169 ALIIGELT
+1169 ALIIGEQT

-1194 YIIIPTSRSVISA
+1194 YIFIPTSRSVISA
-1207 DNTSWEGKGV
+1207 DGTSWEGKGV
-1217 PPHIETPAATALIK
+1217 PPHIETPAETALVR
-1231 AKEMLNAHLHTSR
+1231 AKEMLSAHLHS

>member
-1 MAKVL
+1 MIRTHFLLFSALIMCRIPAEEIFQPTLVLDMAKVL

-27 KSGEI
+27 KSGEF
-32 LDISDPQML
+32 LDISDPKML

-68 TPKQEAEGSPTR
+68 ATKQEAEGSPTR
-80 EQLLSLIEHVV
+80 EQLLSLIEHVI
-91 MYDKLEDNVGYLRID
+91 MYDKLEGNVGYLRID
-106 YIIGED
+106 YIIGEE

-189 RYSKDK
+189 RYGKEK

-214 ILKYMNRAITVGEK
+214 ILKHMNRAITVGEK

-244 NFYIMVPVSRSV
+244 NFYMMVPVSRSV

-298 TISRLKSILKDNYS
+298 TISHLKNILKDYYS

-320 LRHLATSDFSSV
+320 LRHLAAADFSSV
-332 QSSKDLATK
+332 QSSEDLATK

-349 SEDPRL
+349 SDDPRL
-355 MVRVMMPGEAADPP
+355 TVRVMMPGEVANPP
-369 AEKPV
+369 ADKPV
-374 AMAADLPDNE
+374 GMAADLPDNE

-408 FDEFADASVLAKLG
+408 FDEFADASVLVKLG
-422 PYIVHKVW
+422 PYIVYKVW
-430 EPLQNTES
+430 EPLQNTEN
-438 LIIDLRYNPGG
+438 LIMDLRYNLGG

-475 YDRCTNHT
+475 YDRRTNRT
-483 QEHNSQAELLAQS
+483 QEHNSQAELLGQS

-551 PRITRGLTVMVPVI
+551 PGITRGLTITVPVI

-602 KNMGVLLEDIGQL
+602 KNMGVLLEGTGQL

-620 AIPEVAGKASAML
+620 AIPEVAAKASAML
-633 RTKRAQG
+633 STKRAQG
-640 GYRSAI
+640 GYQSAI
-646 DSETLASQLTS
+646 DPETLASQLTS

-764 SYFFEPEPR
+764 SYFFDPEPR

-826 KDLHRATVIGEP
+826 KDLHRATVVGEP

-908 KTVGKFVADNYAFV
+908 QTVGKLVADNYAFV

-936 NKDSYK
+936 SKDNYK
-942 GIHTEEEFARK
+942 RINTEEELAGK
-953 VTAVLQAL
+953 VTAILQAL
-961 SGDEHLK
+961 SDDDHLK
-968 LFYIPEHAKDSIPG
+968 LLYVPEHAKDSIPG

-1048 DMRYNIGGSTT
+1048 DMRYNIGGSTS

-1072 HPVLLDKVYDRPS
+1072 HPTLLDKVYDRPS

-1091 WTHPQLKAKTVEN
+1091 WTQPQLK
-1104 QLMVSAVVGL
+1104 
-1114 DRAEMVKLGPSL
+1114 
-1126 PGPSIFP
+1126 
-1133 GRGERY
+1133 GERY
-1139 GTQKGLVI
+1139 GSQKGLVI

-1161 YIMKRLGR
+1161 YIMKRLSR
-1169 ALIIGELT
+1169 ALIIGEQT

-1194 YIIIPTSRSVISA
+1194 YIVIPTSRSVISA
-1207 DNTSWEGKGV
+1207 ESASWEGKGV
-1217 PPHIETPAATALIK
+1217 PPHIETPAETALSK
-1231 AKEMLNAHLHTSR
+1231 AKEMLSAHLHSSR

>member
-32 LDISDPQML
+32 LDISDPKLL
-41 ASVLTAGVQGALN
+41 ANVLTAGVQGALN
-54 DPRLVISY
+54 DPRLVITY

-68 TPKQEAEGSPTR
+68 VPKQEAEGSPTR
-80 EQLLSLIEHVV
+80 EQLLSLIEHVI
-91 MYDKLEDNVGYLRID
+91 MYDKLEGNVGYLRID

-130 ETSALV
+130 DTSALV

-214 ILKYMNRAITVGEK
+214 ILKHMNRAITVGEK

-244 NFYIMVPVSRSV
+244 NFYMMVPVSRSV

-298 TISRLKSILKDNYS
+298 TISHLKNILKDYYS

-320 LRHLATSDFSSV
+320 LQRLAASDFSSV
-332 QSSKDLATK
+332 QSSEDLATK
-341 LNTELQAL
+341 LNTELQTL
-349 SEDPRL
+349 SDDPRL
-355 MVRVMMPGEAADPP
+355 MVRVMMPGEGADPP

-374 AMAADLPDNE
+374 GMAADLPDNE

-398 VLPGNVGYMR
+398 VLPGNIGYMR

-430 EPLQNTES
+430 EPLQNTEN
-438 LIIDLRYNPGG
+438 LIMDLRYNLGG

-475 YDRCTNHT
+475 YDRRTNHT
-483 QEHNSQAELLAQS
+483 QEHNSQAQLLGQS

-520 LMQSLGRATLIGEIT
+520 LMQSLGRATLVGEIT

-551 PRITRGLTVMVPVI
+551 PGITRGLTITVPVI

-586 LAEDALEKA
+586 LADDALEKA

-602 KNMGVLLEDIGQL
+602 KNMGVLLEGTGQL

-620 AIPEVAGKASAML
+620 AIPEVAAKASTML
-633 RTKRAQG
+633 STKRAQG

-646 DSETLASQLTS
+646 DPETLASQLTS

-764 SYFFEPEPR
+764 SYFFDPEPR

-796 TGKRY
+796 AGKRY

-826 KDLHRATVIGEP
+826 KDLHRATVVGEP

-883 TIQASEA
+883 TIPASEA

-908 KTVGKFVADNYAFV
+908 QTVGKLVADNYAFV
-922 DIGTVIASN
+922 DIGTVVASN

-936 NKDSYK
+936 NKDDK
-942 GIHTEEEFARK
+942 RINTEEELAGK
-953 VTAVLQAL
+953 VTAILQAL
-961 SGDEHLK
+961 SDDEHLK
-968 LFYIPEHAKDSIPG
+968 LLYIPEHAKDSIPG
-982 IMPKQIPPP
+982 LMPKQIPPP

-1011 GYLRFDMFGDSELLT
+1011 GYLRFDMFGDRELLT

-1091 WTHPQLKAKTVEN
+1091 WTQPQLK
-1104 QLMVSAVVGL
+1104 
-1114 DRAEMVKLGPSL
+1114 
-1126 PGPSIFP
+1126 
-1133 GRGERY
+1133 GERY
-1139 GTQKGLVI
+1139 GSQKGLVI

-1161 YIMKRLGR
+1161 HIMKRLSR
-1169 ALIIGELT
+1169 ALIIGEQT

-1194 YIIIPTSRSVISA
+1194 YIVIPTSRSVISA
-1207 DNTSWEGKGV
+1207 DSPSWEGKGI
-1217 PPHIETPAATALIK
+1217 PPHIETPAETALIK
-1231 AKEMLNAHLHTSR
+1231 AKEMLKHSQSVRVSKTPGI

>member
-1 MAKVL
+1 MTRTSFFLFSALIMCSIPAEEIFQPTLVLDMAKVL

-32 LDISDPQML
+32 LDISDPKLL

-68 TPKQEAEGSPTR
+68 APKQEAEVSPTR

-91 MYDKLEDNVGYLRID
+91 MYDKLEGNVGYLRID
-106 YIIGED
+106 YIIGQE

-119 FLVDKVWKTLI
+119 YLVDKVWKTLI
-130 ETSALV
+130 DTSALV

-148 GLPFIISYLHEQD
+148 GLPFIISYLHEED
-161 KRLHVETVYNRP
+161 KVLHIETVYNRP

-189 RYSKDK
+189 RYGKEK

-214 ILKYMNRAITVGEK
+214 ILKHMNRAITVGEK

-238 LRIGPS
+238 LPIGPS

-256 SPLSGGGQSWEVS
+256 SPLSGGGQSWEVT

-298 TISRLKSILKDNYS
+298 TLSQLTNILKDYYS

-320 LRHLATSDFSSV
+320 VRHLITSDFSSV
-332 QSSKDLATK
+332 QSSEDLATK
-341 LNTELQAL
+341 LNTELQTL

-355 MVRVMMPGEAADPP
+355 LVRVMMPGEAAAPQ
-369 AEKPV
+369 AEQPI

-430 EPLQNTES
+430 EPLQNTEN
-438 LIIDLRYNPGG
+438 LIMDLRYNPGG

-464 PAAGPVHLFTT
+464 AAAGPVHLFTT

-483 QEHNSQAELLAQS
+483 QEHNSQAELLGQS
-496 YGAKRGIYLLTSH
+496 YGAQRGIYLLTSH

-535 AGSLSHT
+535 AGSLLHT
-542 RTFPLLQPG
+542 RTFPLLQPQPG
-551 PRITRGLTVMVPVI
+551 ITRGLTITVPVI

-602 KNMGVLLEDIGQL
+602 KNMGVLLEGTGQL

-633 RTKRAQG
+633 STKQAQG

-646 DSETLASQLTS
+646 DPETLASQLTS

-681 QLPNVIPSPEELSY
+681 QLPSVIPSPEELSY

-773 KHLYTVFDRST
+773 QHLYTVFDRST

-838 TVGGSLSVG
+838 TVGGALSVG

-890 MAVAQ
+890 LAVAQ

-900 RAQVPQIL
+900 RAQVPQTL
-908 KTVGKFVADNYAFV
+908 HTVGKLVANNYAFE

-936 NKDSYK
+936 NIYK
-942 GIHTEEEFARK
+942 RINTEEELARK
-953 VTAVLQAL
+953 VTAILQAL
-961 SGDEHLK
+961 SDDEHLK
-968 LFYIPEHAKDSIPG
+968 LLYIPEHAKGSIPG
-982 IMPKQIPPP
+982 IIPRQIPSR
-991 EVFEDLIKFSFH
+991 EVLEDLIKFSFH

-1026 QVSDLMIEHV
+1026 QVSDLLVEHV

-1072 HPVLLDKVYDRPS
+1072 HQILLDKVYDRPS
-1085 DSVKEI
+1085 DSVTEI
-1091 WTHPQLKAKTVEN
+1091 WTQPQLK
-1104 QLMVSAVVGL
+1104 G
-1114 DRAEMVKLGPSL
+1114 D
-1126 PGPSIFP
+1126 
-1133 GRGERY
+1133 RY
-1139 GTQKGLVI
+1139 GSQKGLII

-1161 YIMKRLGR
+1161 HIMKRLGR
-1169 ALIIGELT
+1169 ALIIGEQT

-1183 PQTYQVDETNF
+1183 PQTYQVDDTNF
-1194 YIIIPTSRSVISA
+1194 YIFIPTSRSVISSGS
-1207 DNTSWEGKGV
+1207 TSWEGKGV
-1217 PPHIETPAATALIK
+1217 PPHIETPAETALIK
-1231 AKEMLNAHLHTSR
+1231 AKEMLSAHLRS

>member
-1 MAKVL
+1 MIRTQVLLFSALIICSIPAEEIFQPTLVLDMAKVL

-32 LDISDPQML
+32 LDISDPKLL

-54 DPRLVISY
+54 DPRLVITY

-68 TPKQEAEGSPTR
+68 VPKQEAEGSPTR
-80 EQLLSLIEHVV
+80 EQLLSLIEHVI
-91 MYDKLEDNVGYLRID
+91 MYDKLEGNVGYLRID
-106 YIIGED
+106 YIIGEE

-130 ETSALV
+130 DTSALV

-214 ILKYMNRAITVGEK
+214 ILKHMNRAITVGEK

-285 SLDILAVRRAVPG
+285 SLDMLAVRRAVPG
-298 TISRLKSILKDNYS
+298 TISRLKNILKDYYS

-320 LRHLATSDFSSV
+320 LRRLAASDFSSV
-332 QSSKDLATK
+332 QSSEDLATK

-349 SEDPRL
+349 SDDPCL

-369 AEKPV
+369 AEKAV
-374 AMAADLPDNE
+374 GTAADLPDNE

-398 VLPGNVGYMR
+398 VLPGNIGYMR

-430 EPLQNTES
+430 EPLQNTEN
-438 LIIDLRYNPGG
+438 LIMDLRYNLGG

-475 YDRCTNHT
+475 YDRRTNHT
-483 QEHNSQAELLAQS
+483 QEHNSQAELLGQS

-520 LMQSLGRATLIGEIT
+520 LMQSLGRATLVGEIT

-551 PRITRGLTVMVPVI
+551 LGITRGLTITVPVI

-602 KNMGVLLEDIGQL
+602 KNMGVLLEGTGQL

-620 AIPEVAGKASAML
+620 AIPEVAAKASTML
-633 RTKRAQG
+633 STKRAQG

-646 DSETLASQLTS
+646 DPETLASQLTS

-764 SYFFEPEPR
+764 SYFFDPEPR

-908 KTVGKFVADNYAFV
+908 QTVGKLVADNYAFV

-936 NKDSYK
+936 NKDNK
-942 GIHTEEEFARK
+942 RINTEEELAGK
-953 VTAVLQAL
+953 VTAILQDL
-961 SGDEHLK
+961 SDDEHLK
-968 LFYIPEHAKDSIPG
+968 LLYIPEHAKDNIPG
-982 IMPKQIPPP
+982 FMPKQIPPP

-1048 DMRYNIGGSTT
+1048 DMRYNIGGSAT

-1072 HPVLLDKVYDRPS
+1072 HPILLDKVYNRPS

-1091 WTHPQLKAKTVEN
+1091 WTQPQLK
-1104 QLMVSAVVGL
+1104 
-1114 DRAEMVKLGPSL
+1114 
-1126 PGPSIFP
+1126 
-1133 GRGERY
+1133 GERY
-1139 GTQKGLVI
+1139 GSQKGLVI

-1161 YIMKRLGR
+1161 HIMKRLSR
-1169 ALIIGELT
+1169 ALIIGEQT

-1194 YIIIPTSRSVISA
+1194 YIVIPTSRSVISA
-1207 DNTSWEGKGV
+1207 DSPSWEGKGV
-1217 PPHIETPAATALIK
+1217 PPHIETPAETALIK
-1231 AKEMLNAHLHTSR
+1231 AKEMLSAHLHG

>member
-1 MAKVL
+1 MTRTHFLLFSALIICSIPAEEIFQPTLVLDMAKVL

-32 LDISDPQML
+32 LDISDPKLL

-68 TPKQEAEGSPTR
+68 VPKQEAEGSPTR
-80 EQLLSLIEHVV
+80 EQLLSLIEHVI
-91 MYDKLEDNVGYLRID
+91 MYDKLEGNVGYLRID
-106 YIIGED
+106 YIIGEE

-130 ETSALV
+130 DTSALV

-178 EIWTLP
+178 EIRTLP

-214 ILKYMNRAITVGEK
+214 ILKHMNRAITVGEK

-244 NFYIMVPVSRSV
+244 NFYMMVPVSRSV

-298 TISRLKSILKDNYS
+298 TISHLKNILKDNYS

-320 LRHLATSDFSSV
+320 LRRLAASDFPSV
-332 QSSKDLATK
+332 QSSEDLATK

-349 SEDPRL
+349 SDDPRL
-355 MVRVMMPGEAADPP
+355 TVRVMMPGEAAESP

-374 AMAADLPDNE
+374 GMAADLPDNE

-398 VLPGNVGYMR
+398 VLPGNIGYMR
-408 FDEFADASVLAKLG
+408 FDEFADASVLVKLG

-430 EPLQNTES
+430 EPLQNTEN
-438 LIIDLRYNPGG
+438 LIMDLRYNIGG

-475 YDRCTNHT
+475 YDRRTNRT
-483 QEHNSQAELLAQS
+483 QEHNSQAELLGQS

-520 LMQSLGRATLIGEIT
+520 LMQSLGRATLVGEIT

-551 PRITRGLTVMVPVI
+551 PGITRGLTITVPVI

-602 KNMGVLLEDIGQL
+602 KNMGVLLEGTGQL

-620 AIPEVAGKASAML
+620 AIPEVAAKASAML
-633 RTKRAQG
+633 SIKRAQG

-646 DSETLASQLTS
+646 DPETLASQLTS

-764 SYFFEPEPR
+764 SYFFDPEPR

-784 SRSTEVW
+784 SHSTEVW

-796 TGKRY
+796 AGKRY

-826 KDLHRATVIGEP
+826 KDLHRATVVGEP

-900 RAQVPQIL
+900 RAQVPQVL
-908 KTVGKFVADNYAFV
+908 QTVGKLVADNYAFV
-922 DIGTVIASN
+922 DIGSVIASN

-936 NKDSYK
+936 NKDNK
-942 GIHTEEEFARK
+942 RINTEEELAGK
-953 VTAVLQAL
+953 VTAILQAL
-961 SGDEHLK
+961 SYDEHLK
-968 LFYIPEHAKDSIPG
+968 LLYIPEHAKDSIPG
-982 IMPKQIPPP
+982 FMPKQIPPP

-1072 HPVLLDKVYDRPS
+1072 HPILLDKVYDRPS

-1091 WTHPQLKAKTVEN
+1091 WTQPQLK
-1104 QLMVSAVVGL
+1104 
-1114 DRAEMVKLGPSL
+1114 
-1126 PGPSIFP
+1126 
-1133 GRGERY
+1133 GERY
-1139 GTQKGLVI
+1139 GSQKGLVI

-1161 YIMKRLGR
+1161 HIMKRLSR
-1169 ALIIGELT
+1169 ALIIGEQT

-1194 YIIIPTSRSVISA
+1194 YIVIPTSRSVISA
-1207 DNTSWEGKGV
+1207 DSPSWEGKGV
-1217 PPHIETPAATALIK
+1217 LPHIETPAETALIK
-1231 AKEMLNAHLHTSR
+1231 AKEMLSAHLHSSR

>member
-1 MAKVL
+1 MIRTLFFLFSALIMCSVSAEEIFQPTPVLDMAKVF

-13 ENLVGMQEAIEQAI
+13 DNLVGMQEAIEQAI

-32 LDISDPQML
+32 LDISDPKML

-54 DPRLVISY
+54 DPRLIISY
-62 EPLPHA
+62 EPSPHA
-68 TPKQEAEGSPTR
+68 APKQEAEASPTR
-80 EQLLSLIEHVV
+80 EQLMSLIEHMVI
-91 MYDKLEDNVGYLRID
+91 YDKLEGNVGYLRID
-106 YIIGED
+106 YIIGQE

-130 ETSALV
+130 ETSSLV

-148 GLPFIISYLHEQD
+148 GLPFIISYLHEAN
-161 KRLHVETVYNRP
+161 KILHVETVYNRP

-200 ISHHTTGVAEDVAY
+200 ISRHTMGVAEDVAY
-214 ILKYMNRAITVGEK
+214 ILKHVNRAITVGEK

-238 LRIGPS
+238 LRIGHS
-244 NFYIMVPVSRSV
+244 NFYMMVPMSRSV
-256 SPLSGGGQSWEVS
+256 SPLSGAGQSWEVS
-269 GVMPCVA
+269 GVIPCVA
-276 TEAEQALQK
+276 TEADQALQK
-285 SLDILAVRRAVPG
+285 SLDILAVCRAVPG
-298 TISRLKSILKDNYS
+298 TLSQLANILKDNYS

-320 LRHLATSDFSSV
+320 LQHLVTSDFSSV
-332 QSSKDLATK
+332 QSAEDLATK
-341 LNTELQAL
+341 LNTEMQAL

-355 MVRVMMPGEAADPP
+355 LIRVMMPGETAAPA
-369 AEKPV
+369 AEKPIAV
-374 AMAADLPDNE
+374 AANLPDNE

-398 VLPGNVGYMR
+398 VLPGNGVYMR

-430 EPLQNTES
+430 EPLQNTEN
-438 LIIDLRYNPGG
+438 LIMDLRYNPGG

-483 QEHNSQAELLAQS
+483 QEHNSQAELLGQP
-496 YGAKRGIYLLTSH
+496 YGAQRGIYLLTSH

-542 RTFPLLQPG
+542 RTFPLLQTEQG
-551 PRITRGLTVMVPVI
+551 ITRGLTITVPVI

-572 ESWMGGGVVPDAIV
+572 KSWMGGGVVPDAIV

-602 KNMGVLLEDIGQL
+602 RNMGLLLEGTGQL

-620 AIPEVAGKASAML
+620 AIPEMAGKASAML
-633 RTKRAQG
+633 STKRAQG
-640 GYRSAI
+640 GYRSAV
-646 DSETLASQLTS
+646 DFETLASQLTS
-657 DLQEASGDH
+657 DLQETSGDH

-681 QLPNVIPSPEELSY
+681 QLPNMIPSPEELSY

-721 ETVKAIGPQLLQMVW
+721 ETVKTIGPQLVKMVW

-764 SYFFEPEPR
+764 SYSFEPEPR
-773 KHLYTVFDRST
+773 QHLYTVFDRST
-784 SRSTEVW
+784 SQSTEVW
-791 TLPQL
+791 TLPQV
-796 TGKRY
+796 TGRRY

-815 GSAAEAFTRSM
+815 GSAAEAFARSM

-838 TVGGSLSVG
+838 TIGGSLSVG
-847 IYRVGNSSLYA
+847 IYGNSSLYA
-858 SIPSQVV
+858 SIPSQMVF
-865 LSPVTG
+865 SPVTG

-900 RAQVPQIL
+900 RPQVPQTLQTI
-908 KTVGKFVADNYAFV
+908 GKLVADNYAFV

-931 LTKNI
+931 LTQNI
-936 NKDSYK
+936 NKNSYK
-942 GIHTEEEFARK
+942 RINTEEELARK
-953 VTAVLQAL
+953 VTSSLQAL
-961 SGDEHLK
+961 SDDEHLK
-968 LFYIPEHAKDSIPG
+968 LLYIPEHAKDNIPG
-982 IMPKQIPPP
+982 IMLKQIPSP

-1003 TNVFENNI
+1003 TNVFEINI
-1011 GYLRFDMFGDSELLT
+1011 GYLRFDMFGDCELLT
-1026 QVSDLMIEHV
+1026 RVSDLLVDHV

-1043 DALII
+1043 CLNH
-1048 DMRYNIGGSTT
+1048 RHENIGGSTT
-1059 PIAILCSYFFDEG
+1059 SIAILCSYFFDEG
-1072 HPVLLDKVYDRPS
+1072 HQILLDKVYDRPS

-1091 WTHPQLKAKTVEN
+1091 WTQPQLKDPTG
-1104 QLMVSAVVGL
+1104 SIVG
-1114 DRAEMVKLGPSL
+1114 A
-1126 PGPSIFP
+1126 
-1133 GRGERY
+1133 
-1139 GTQKGLVI
+1139 
-1147 LTSAVTAGAAEEFV
+1147 
-1161 YIMKRLGR
+1161 
-1169 ALIIGELT
+1169 
-1177 SGGCHS
+1177 
-1183 PQTYQVDETNF
+1183 
-1194 YIIIPTSRSVISA
+1194 
-1207 DNTSWEGKGV
+1207 
-1217 PPHIETPAATALIK
+1217 
-1231 AKEMLNAHLHTSR
+1231 

>member
-1 MAKVL
+1 MIRTRFFLFSALIMCSISAEEIFQPTLVLDMAKVL

-13 ENLVGMQEAIEQAI
+13 ENLVGMQEAIEKAI
-27 KSGEI
+27 KSREI
-32 LDISDPQML
+32 LDISDPKML
-41 ASVLTAGVQGALN
+41 ARVLTIGVQSALN

-62 EPLPHA
+62 EPSPNA
-68 TPKQEAEGSPTR
+68 APKQEAEASPTR
-80 EQLLSLIEHVV
+80 EHLLSLIEHVI
-91 MYDKLEDNVGYLRID
+91 MYDKLEGNVGYLRID
-106 YIIGED
+106 YIIGQE
-112 VVQKVGA
+112 VVEKVGA
-119 FLVDKVWKTLI
+119 FLVDKVWKTLM

-148 GLPFIISYLHEQD
+148 GLPFIISYLHEPD
-161 KRLHVETVYNRP
+161 KMLHVETVYNRP

-214 ILKYMNRAITVGEK
+214 ILKHMNRAITVGER

-244 NFYIMVPVSRSV
+244 NFYMMVPVSRSV
-256 SPLSGGGQSWEVS
+256 SPLSGGGYSWEVS
-269 GVMPCVA
+269 GVMPCV
-276 TEAEQALQK
+276 TTKAEQALQK

-298 TISRLKSILKDNYS
+298 TVSLLTNILKDYYS

-320 LRHLATSDFSSV
+320 LQHLITSDFSSV
-332 QSSKDLATK
+332 QSAEDLATK
-341 LNTELQAL
+341 LNTELQTL

-355 MVRVMMPGEAADPP
+355 LVRVTMPGEAASPA
-369 AEKPV
+369 AEKPI
-374 AMAADLPDNE
+374 AMADNLPDNE

-408 FDEFADASVLAKLG
+408 FDEFADASVLVKLG

-430 EPLQNTES
+430 KPLQNTEN
-438 LIIDLRYNPGG
+438 LIMDLRYNPGG

-464 PAAGPVHLFTT
+464 PDAGPIHLFTT
-475 YDRCTNHT
+475 YDRRTNHT
-483 QEHNSQAELLAQS
+483 QEHNSQAELLGQP
-496 YGAKRGIYLLTSH
+496 YGAQRGIYLLTSR

-542 RTFPLLQPG
+542 RTFPLLQSG
-551 PRITRGLTVMVPVI
+551 QGITRGLTVTVPVI

-586 LAEDALEKA
+586 LAEDALKKA

-602 KNMGVLLEDIGQL
+602 KSMGVLLESTGQL

-620 AIPEVAGKASAML
+620 AIPEVAGKTSAML
-633 RTKRAQG
+633 STKRAQG
-640 GYRSAI
+640 GYRSAV
-646 DSETLASQLTS
+646 DFETLASQLTS

-681 QLPNVIPSPEELSY
+681 QFPNTIPSPEELSY

-721 ETVKAIGPQLLQMVW
+721 ETVKAIGPQLVQMVW

-773 KHLYTVFDRST
+773 QHLYTVFDRST
-784 SRSTEVW
+784 SQSTEVW
-791 TLPQL
+791 TLPQVA
-796 TGKRY
+796 GRRY
-801 GSLKDIYILTSHMS
+801 GSLKDVYILTSHMS
-815 GSAAEAFTRSM
+815 GSAAEAFAHSM

-883 TIQASEA
+883 TIQANEA
-890 MAVAQ
+890 MVVAQ

-900 RAQVPQIL
+900 RTQVPQTL
-908 KTVGKFVADNYAFV
+908 QTVGKLVADNYALV
-922 DIGTVIASN
+922 DIGAVVASN
-931 LTKNI
+931 LTKN
-936 NKDSYK
+936 KDSYK
-942 GIHTEEEFARK
+942 RINTEEELARK
-953 VTAVLQAL
+953 VTANLQAL
-961 SGDEHLK
+961 SHDQHLK
-968 LFYIPEHAKDSIPG
+968 LLYIPEHAKDSIPG
-982 IMPKQIPPP
+982 IMPKQILSP
-991 EVFEDLIKFSFH
+991 EVFEDLIKFSIH

-1011 GYLRFDMFGDSELLT
+1011 GYLRFDMFGDHELLT
-1026 QVSDLMIEHV
+1026 QVSDLLVEHV
-1036 WKKIVHT
+1036 WKKVVHT

-1059 PIAILCSYFFDEG
+1059 TIAILCSYFFDEG
-1072 HPVLLDKVYDRPS
+1072 RRILLDKVYDRPS
-1085 DSVKEI
+1085 DSIKEI
-1091 WTHPQLKAKTVEN
+1091 WTQPLLK
-1104 QLMVSAVVGL
+1104 
-1114 DRAEMVKLGPSL
+1114 
-1126 PGPSIFP
+1126 
-1133 GRGERY
+1133 GERY
-1139 GTQKGLVI
+1139 GSQKGLII
-1147 LTSAVTAGAAEEFV
+1147 LTSAVTTGAAEEFV
-1161 YIMKRLGR
+1161 YIMKRVGR
-1169 ALIIGELT
+1169 ALIIGEQT

-1183 PQTYQVDETNF
+1183 PQTYQVDDTNF
-1194 YIIIPTSRSVISA
+1194 YIIIPTSRSVTSA
-1207 DNTSWEGKGV
+1207 ESTSWEGKGV
-1217 PPHIETPAATALIK
+1217 PPHIETSAETALIK
-1231 AKEMLNAHLHTSR
+1231 AKEMLSSQLHSSR

>member
-1 MAKVL
+1 MTRTHFLLFSALIICSIPAEEIFQPTLVLDMAKVL

-32 LDISDPQML
+32 LDISDPKLL

-68 TPKQEAEGSPTR
+68 VPKQEAEGSPTR
-80 EQLLSLIEHVV
+80 EQLLSLIEHVI
-91 MYDKLEDNVGYLRID
+91 MYDKLEGNVGYLRID
-106 YIIGED
+106 YIIGEE

-130 ETSALV
+130 DTSALV

-148 GLPFIISYLHEQD
+148 GLPFIVSYLHEQD

-214 ILKYMNRAITVGEK
+214 ILKHMNRAITVGEK

-244 NFYIMVPVSRSV
+244 NFYMMVPVSRSV

-276 TEAEQALQK
+276 TEAEHALQK

-298 TISRLKSILKDNYS
+298 TISHLKNILKDNYS

-320 LRHLATSDFSSV
+320 LRRLATSDFSSV
-332 QSSKDLATK
+332 QSSEDLATK

-349 SEDPRL
+349 SDDPRL
-355 MVRVMMPGEAADPP
+355 TVRVMMPGEAADPP

-374 AMAADLPDNE
+374 GMAADLPDNE

-398 VLPGNVGYMR
+398 VLPGNIGYMR
-408 FDEFADASVLAKLG
+408 FDEFADASVLVKLG

-430 EPLQNTES
+430 EPLQNTEN
-438 LIIDLRYNPGG
+438 LIMDLRYNVGG

-475 YDRCTNHT
+475 YDRHTNRT
-483 QEHNSQAELLAQS
+483 QEHNSQAELLGQS

-520 LMQSLGRATLIGEIT
+520 LMQSLGRATLVGEIT

-551 PRITRGLTVMVPVI
+551 PGITRGLTITVPVI

-602 KNMGVLLEDIGQL
+602 KNMGVLLEGTGQL

-620 AIPEVAGKASAML
+620 AIPEVAAKASAML
-633 RTKRAQG
+633 STKRAQG

-646 DSETLASQLTS
+646 DPETLASQLTT

-681 QLPNVIPSPEELSY
+681 QIPNVIPSPEELSY

-764 SYFFEPEPR
+764 SYFFDPEPR

-826 KDLHRATVIGEP
+826 KDLHRATVVGEP

-900 RAQVPQIL
+900 RARVPQVL
-908 KTVGKFVADNYAFV
+908 QTVGKLVVDNYAFV
-922 DIGTVIASN
+922 DIGSVIASN

-936 NKDSYK
+936 NKDNK
-942 GIHTEEEFARK
+942 RINTEEELAGK
-953 VTAVLQAL
+953 VTAILQAL
-961 SGDEHLK
+961 SDDEHLK
-968 LFYIPEHAKDSIPG
+968 LLYIPEHAKDSIPG
-982 IMPKQIPPP
+982 FMPKQIPPP

-1072 HPVLLDKVYDRPS
+1072 HPILLDKVYDRPS

-1091 WTHPQLKAKTVEN
+1091 WTQPQLK
-1104 QLMVSAVVGL
+1104 
-1114 DRAEMVKLGPSL
+1114 
-1126 PGPSIFP
+1126 
-1133 GRGERY
+1133 GERY
-1139 GTQKGLVI
+1139 GSQKGLVI

-1161 YIMKRLGR
+1161 HIMKRLSR
-1169 ALIIGELT
+1169 ALIIGEQT

-1194 YIIIPTSRSVISA
+1194 YIVIPTSRSVISA
-1207 DNTSWEGKGV
+1207 DSPSWEGKGV
-1217 PPHIETPAATALIK
+1217 LPHIETPAETALIK
-1231 AKEMLNAHLHTSR
+1231 AKEMLSAHLHSSR

>member
-1 MAKVL
+1 MTRTHFLLFSALIICSIPAEEIFQPTLVLDMAKVL

-32 LDISDPQML
+32 LDISDPNLL

-68 TPKQEAEGSPTR
+68 VPKQEAEGSPTR
-80 EQLLSLIEHVV
+80 EQLLSLIEHVI
-91 MYDKLEDNVGYLRID
+91 MYDKLEGNVGYLRID
-106 YIIGED
+106 YIIGEG

-130 ETSALV
+130 DTSALV

-214 ILKYMNRAITVGEK
+214 ILKHMNRAITVGEK

-244 NFYIMVPVSRSV
+244 NFYMMVPVSRSV

-276 TEAEQALQK
+276 TEAEHALQK

-298 TISRLKSILKDNYS
+298 TISHLKNILKDNYS

-320 LRHLATSDFSSV
+320 LRRLAASDFSSV
-332 QSSKDLATK
+332 QSSEDLATK

-349 SEDPRL
+349 SDDPRL
-355 MVRVMMPGEAADPP
+355 TVRVMMPGEAADPP

-374 AMAADLPDNE
+374 GTAADLPDNE

-398 VLPGNVGYMR
+398 VLPGNIGYMR
-408 FDEFADASVLAKLG
+408 FDEFADASVLVKLG

-430 EPLQNTES
+430 EPLQNTEN
-438 LIIDLRYNPGG
+438 LIMDLRYNVGG

-475 YDRCTNHT
+475 YDRRTNRT
-483 QEHNSQAELLAQS
+483 QEHNSQAELLGQS

-520 LMQSLGRATLIGEIT
+520 LMQSLGRATLVGEIT

-542 RTFPLLQPG
+542 WTFPLLQPG
-551 PRITRGLTVMVPVI
+551 PGITRGLTITVPVI

-602 KNMGVLLEDIGQL
+602 KNMGVLLEGTGQL

-620 AIPEVAGKASAML
+620 AIPEVAAKASAML
-633 RTKRAQG
+633 STKRAQG

-646 DSETLASQLTS
+646 DPETLASQLTT

-681 QLPNVIPSPEELSY
+681 QIPNVIPSPEELSY

-764 SYFFEPEPR
+764 SYFFDPEPR

-826 KDLHRATVIGEP
+826 KDLHRATVVGEP

-900 RAQVPQIL
+900 RARVPQVL
-908 KTVGKFVADNYAFV
+908 QTVGKLVVDNYAFV
-922 DIGTVIASN
+922 DIGSVIASN

-936 NKDSYK
+936 NKDNK
-942 GIHTEEEFARK
+942 RINTEEELAGK
-953 VTAVLQAL
+953 VTAILQAL
-961 SGDEHLK
+961 SDDEHLK
-968 LFYIPEHAKDSIPG
+968 LLYIPEHAKDSIPG
-982 IMPKQIPPP
+982 FMPKQIPPP

-1072 HPVLLDKVYDRPS
+1072 HPILLDKVYDRPS

-1091 WTHPQLKAKTVEN
+1091 WTQPQLK
-1104 QLMVSAVVGL
+1104 
-1114 DRAEMVKLGPSL
+1114 
-1126 PGPSIFP
+1126 
-1133 GRGERY
+1133 GERY
-1139 GTQKGLVI
+1139 GSQKGLVI

-1161 YIMKRLGR
+1161 HIMKRLSR
-1169 ALIIGELT
+1169 ALIIGEQT

-1194 YIIIPTSRSVISA
+1194 YIVIPTSRSVISA
-1207 DNTSWEGKGV
+1207 DSPSWEGKGV
-1217 PPHIETPAATALIK
+1217 LPHIETPAETALIK
-1231 AKEMLNAHLHTSR
+1231 AKEMLSAHLHSSR

>member
-1 MAKVL
+1 MTRTQFLLFSALIICSIPAEEIFQPTLVLDMAKVL

-32 LDISDPQML
+32 LDISDPKLL

-68 TPKQEAEGSPTR
+68 VPKQEAEGSPTR
-80 EQLLSLIEHVV
+80 EQLLSLIEHVI
-91 MYDKLEDNVGYLRID
+91 MYDKLEGNVGYLRID
-106 YIIGED
+106 YIIGEE

-130 ETSALV
+130 DTSALV

-148 GLPFIISYLHEQD
+148 GLPFIVSYLHEQD

-214 ILKYMNRAITVGEK
+214 ILKHMNRAITVGEK

-244 NFYIMVPVSRSV
+244 NFYMMVPVSRSV

-276 TEAEQALQK
+276 TEAEHALQK

-298 TISRLKSILKDNYS
+298 TISHLKNILKDNYS

-320 LRHLATSDFSSV
+320 LRRLATSDFSSV
-332 QSSKDLATK
+332 QSSEDLATK

-349 SEDPRL
+349 SDDPRL
-355 MVRVMMPGEAADPP
+355 TVRVMMPGEAADPP

-374 AMAADLPDNE
+374 GMAADLPDNE

-398 VLPGNVGYMR
+398 VLPGNIGYMR
-408 FDEFADASVLAKLG
+408 FDEFADASVLVKLG

-430 EPLQNTES
+430 EPLQNTEN
-438 LIIDLRYNPGG
+438 LIMDLRYNVGG

-475 YDRCTNHT
+475 YDRHTNRT
-483 QEHNSQAELLAQS
+483 QEHNSQAELLGQS

-520 LMQSLGRATLIGEIT
+520 LMQSLGRATLVGEIT

-551 PRITRGLTVMVPVI
+551 PGITRGLTITVPVI

-602 KNMGVLLEDIGQL
+602 KNMGVLLEGTGQL

-620 AIPEVAGKASAML
+620 AIPEVAAKASAML
-633 RTKRAQG
+633 STKRAQG

-646 DSETLASQLTS
+646 DPETLASQLTT

-681 QLPNVIPSPEELSY
+681 QIPNVIPSPEELSY

-764 SYFFEPEPR
+764 SYFFDPEPR

-826 KDLHRATVIGEP
+826 KDLHRATVVGEP

-900 RAQVPQIL
+900 RARVPQVL
-908 KTVGKFVADNYAFV
+908 QTVGKLVVDNYAFV
-922 DIGTVIASN
+922 DIGSVIASN

-936 NKDSYK
+936 NKDNK
-942 GIHTEEEFARK
+942 RINTEEELAGK
-953 VTAVLQAL
+953 VTAILQAL
-961 SGDEHLK
+961 SDDEHLK
-968 LFYIPEHAKDSIPG
+968 LLYIPEHAKDSIPG
-982 IMPKQIPPP
+982 FMPKQIPPP

-1072 HPVLLDKVYDRPS
+1072 HPILLDKVYDRPS

-1091 WTHPQLKAKTVEN
+1091 WTQPQLK
-1104 QLMVSAVVGL
+1104 
-1114 DRAEMVKLGPSL
+1114 
-1126 PGPSIFP
+1126 
-1133 GRGERY
+1133 GERY
-1139 GTQKGLVI
+1139 GSQKGLVI

-1161 YIMKRLGR
+1161 HIMKRLSR
-1169 ALIIGELT
+1169 ALIIGEQT

-1194 YIIIPTSRSVISA
+1194 YIVIPTSRSVISA
-1207 DNTSWEGKGV
+1207 DSPSWEGKGV
-1217 PPHIETPAATALIK
+1217 LPHIETPAETALIK
-1231 AKEMLNAHLHTSR
+1231 AKEMLSAHLHSSR

>member
-1 MAKVL
+1 MIRTHFLLFSALILYSIPAEEIFQPTLVLDMAKVL

-32 LDISDPQML
+32 LDISDPKML

-62 EPLPHA
+62 EPLPHIV
-68 TPKQEAEGSPTR
+68 PKQEAEGSPTR
-80 EQLLSLIEHVV
+80 EQLLSLIEHVI
-91 MYDKLEDNVGYLRID
+91 MYDKLEGNVGYLRID
-106 YIIGED
+106 YIIGEE

-130 ETSALV
+130 DTSALV

-200 ISHHTTGVAEDVAY
+200 ISRHTTGVAEDVAY
-214 ILKYMNRAITVGEK
+214 ILKHMNRAITVGEK

-244 NFYIMVPVSRSV
+244 NFYMMVPVSRSV

-298 TISRLKSILKDNYS
+298 TISHLKNILKDYYS

-332 QSSKDLATK
+332 QSSEDLATK

-349 SEDPRL
+349 SDDPRL

-374 AMAADLPDNE
+374 GMAADLPDNE

-398 VLPGNVGYMR
+398 VLPGNIGYMR

-430 EPLQNTES
+430 EPLQNTEN
-438 LIIDLRYNPGG
+438 LIMDLRYNLGG

-475 YDRCTNHT
+475 YDRRTNRT
-483 QEHNSQAELLAQS
+483 QEHNSQAELLGQS

-551 PRITRGLTVMVPVI
+551 PGITRGLTITVPVI

-602 KNMGVLLEDIGQL
+602 KSMGVLLEGTGQL

-620 AIPEVAGKASAML
+620 AIPEVAAKASAML
-633 RTKRAQG
+633 STKRAQG

-646 DSETLASQLTS
+646 DPETLASQLTS

-764 SYFFEPEPR
+764 SYFFDPEPR

-784 SRSTEVW
+784 SHSTEVW

-826 KDLHRATVIGEP
+826 KDLHRATVVGEP

-908 KTVGKFVADNYAFV
+908 QTVGKLVADNYAFV

-931 LTKNI
+931 LTKNKDNYKRI
-936 NKDSYK
+936 N
-942 GIHTEEEFARK
+942 TEEELARK
-953 VTAVLQAL
+953 VTATLQAL
-961 SGDEHLK
+961 SDDEHLK
-968 LFYIPEHAKDSIPG
+968 LLYIPEHAKDSIPG
-982 IMPKQIPPP
+982 FMPKQIPPP

-1085 DSVKEI
+1085 DSIKEI
-1091 WTHPQLKAKTVEN
+1091 WTQPQLK
-1104 QLMVSAVVGL
+1104 
-1114 DRAEMVKLGPSL
+1114 
-1126 PGPSIFP
+1126 
-1133 GRGERY
+1133 GERY
-1139 GTQKGLVI
+1139 GSQKGLVI

-1161 YIMKRLGR
+1161 YIMKRLSR
-1169 ALIIGELT
+1169 ALIIGEQT

-1194 YIIIPTSRSVISA
+1194 YIVIPTSRSVISA
-1207 DNTSWEGKGV
+1207 DSTSWEGKGV
-1217 PPHIETPAATALIK
+1217 PPHIEASAETALIK
-1231 AKEMLNAHLHTSR
+1231 AKEMLSAHLHS

>member
-1 MAKVL
+1 MIRMHVFLFSALITCSISAEEIFQPTLVLDMAKVL
-6 LDNYCYP
+6 LENYCYP

-32 LDISDPQML
+32 PDISDPKML

-62 EPLPHA
+62 EPSPHA
-68 TPKQEAEGSPTR
+68 APKEVSEAPPTR

-91 MYDKLEDNVGYLRID
+91 MYDKLEGNVGYLRID
-106 YIIGED
+106 YIIGQE

-130 ETSALV
+130 DTSGLV

-148 GLPFIISYLHEQD
+148 GLPFIISYLHEAD
-161 KRLHVETVYNRP
+161 KMLHIETVYNRP

-200 ISHHTTGVAEDVAY
+200 ISRHTTGVAEDVAY
-214 ILKYMNRAITVGEK
+214 ILKHMHRAITVGEK

-244 NFYIMVPVSRSV
+244 NFYLMVPVSRSV

-276 TEAEQALQK
+276 IEADQALQK

-298 TISRLKSILKDNYS
+298 TLSRLTGILKDNYS
-312 LVERVPAL
+312 LVERVPGL
-320 LRHLATSDFSSV
+320 LQHLSTFDFSSV
-332 QSSKDLATK
+332 QSAEDLATK
-341 LNTELQAL
+341 LNTEMQTL

-355 MVRVMMPGEAADPP
+355 VVRVMMPGEAVSAP
-369 AEKPV
+369 AGKPV
-374 AMAADLPDNE
+374 AMAANLPNNE

-398 VLPGNVGYMR
+398 VLAGNVGYMR
-408 FDEFADASVLAKLG
+408 FDEFADVSVLAKLG

-430 EPLQNTES
+430 EPLQNTEN
-438 LIIDLRYNPGG
+438 LIMDLRYNPGG
-449 PSSSAVPVLLSYFQD
+449 PSSSAVPLLLSYFQD

-475 YDRCTNHT
+475 YDRGTNHT
-483 QEHNSQAELLAQS
+483 QEHNSQAELLGQP
-496 YGAKRGIYLLTSH
+496 YGAQRGIYLLTSH

-535 AGSLSHT
+535 AGSLAHT
-542 RTFPLLQPG
+542 RLFPLLQPG
-551 PRITRGLTVMVPVI
+551 QGIARGLTVTVPVI
-565 TFIDNHG
+565 TFIDNNG

-586 LAEDALEKA
+586 LAEDALQKA
-595 EEVLAFH
+595 EEVLTFH
-602 KNMGVLLEDIGQL
+602 RTMGILVEATGQL

-620 AIPEVAGKASAML
+620 AIPEVAGKASVML
-633 RTKRAQG
+633 STKQAHG
-640 GYRSAI
+640 GYRSAV
-646 DSETLASQLTS
+646 DFETLASQLTS

-666 RLHVFHSH
+666 RLHIFHSH

-681 QLPNVIPSPEELSY
+681 QLPNLIPSPEELGY
-695 IIEALFKIEVL
+695 IIEALFKIDVL

-721 ETVKAIGPQLLQMVW
+721 ETVKAIGPQLVQMVW

-758 AIPILC
+758 AIPIFC

-773 KHLYTVFDRST
+773 QHLYTVFDRST
-784 SRSTEVW
+784 SHSTEVW
-791 TLPQL
+791 TLPQVS
-796 TGKRY
+796 GKRY
-801 GSLKDIYILTSHMS
+801 GSLKDIYILISHMS

-871 KVWSVSGVEPHI
+871 RVWSVSGVEPHV

-890 MAVAQ
+890 MAAAQ
-895 HIANL
+895 HIASL
-900 RAQVPQIL
+900 RAQVPQTL
-908 KTVGKFVADNYAFV
+908 QTVGQLVADNYAFV
-922 DIGTVIASN
+922 DIGTVIASKLAE
-931 LTKNI
+931 LTDN
-936 NKDSYK
+936 DSYK
-942 GIHTEEEFARK
+942 RINSKEELARK
-953 VTAVLQAL
+953 VTADLQAL
-961 SGDEHLK
+961 SDDEHLK
-968 LFYIPEHAKDSIPG
+968 MLYIPEHAKDSVPG
-982 IMPKQIPPP
+982 IMPKQIPSP
-991 EVFEDLIKFSFH
+991 EAFEDLIKFSFH

-1011 GYLRFDMFGDSELLT
+1011 GYLRFDMFGDYELLT
-1026 QVSDLMIEHV
+1026 QVSSLLVEHV

-1048 DMRYNIGGSTT
+1048 DLRYNIGGSTT
-1059 PIAILCSYFFDEG
+1059 SIAILCSYFFDEG
-1072 HPVLLDKVYDRPS
+1072 QRVLLDKVYSRPG
-1085 DSVKEI
+1085 DSIKEI
-1091 WTHPQLKAKTVEN
+1091 WTQPQLK
-1104 QLMVSAVVGL
+1104 
-1114 DRAEMVKLGPSL
+1114 
-1126 PGPSIFP
+1126 
-1133 GRGERY
+1133 GERY
-1139 GTQKGLVI
+1139 GSQKGLII

-1169 ALIIGELT
+1169 AFIIGEQT

-1183 PQTYQVDETNF
+1183 PQTYEVDGSNL
-1194 YIIIPTSRSVISA
+1194 YITIPTARSVIS
-1207 DNTSWEGKGV
+1207 TESPSWEGKGV
-1217 PPHIETPAATALIK
+1217 PPHMEAPAETALIK
-1231 AKEMLNAHLHTSR
+1231 AKEMFSAHLHS

>member
-1 MAKVL
+1 MTRTHFLLFSALIICSIPAEEIFQPTLVLDMAKVL

-32 LDISDPQML
+32 LDISDPNLL

-68 TPKQEAEGSPTR
+68 VPKQEAEGSPTR
-80 EQLLSLIEHVV
+80 EQLLSLIEHVI
-91 MYDKLEDNVGYLRID
+91 MYDKLEGNVGYLRID
-106 YIIGED
+106 YIIGEE

-130 ETSALV
+130 DTSALV

-214 ILKYMNRAITVGEK
+214 ILKHMNRAITVGEK

-244 NFYIMVPVSRSV
+244 NFYMMVPVSRSV

-276 TEAEQALQK
+276 SEAEHALQK

-298 TISRLKSILKDNYS
+298 TISHLKNIIKDNYS

-320 LRHLATSDFSSV
+320 LRRLAASDFSSV
-332 QSSKDLATK
+332 QSSEDLATK

-349 SEDPRL
+349 SDDPRL
-355 MVRVMMPGEAADPP
+355 TVRVMMPGEAADPP

-374 AMAADLPDNE
+374 GTAADLPDNE

-398 VLPGNVGYMR
+398 VLPGNIGYMR
-408 FDEFADASVLAKLG
+408 FDEFSDASVLVKLG

-430 EPLQNTES
+430 EPLQNTEN
-438 LIIDLRYNPGG
+438 LIMDLRYNVGG

-475 YDRCTNHT
+475 YDRRTNRT
-483 QEHNSQAELLAQS
+483 QEHNSQAELLGQS

-520 LMQSLGRATLIGEIT
+520 LMQSLGRATLVGEIT

-551 PRITRGLTVMVPVI
+551 PGITRGLTITVPVI

-602 KNMGVLLEDIGQL
+602 KNMGVLLEGTGQL

-620 AIPEVAGKASAML
+620 AIPEVAAKASAML
-633 RTKRAQG
+633 STKRAQG

-646 DSETLASQLTS
+646 DPETLASQLTT

-681 QLPNVIPSPEELSY
+681 QIPNVIPSPEELSY

-764 SYFFEPEPR
+764 SYFFDPEPR

-826 KDLHRATVIGEP
+826 KDLHRATVVGEP

-900 RAQVPQIL
+900 RARVPQVL
-908 KTVGKFVADNYAFV
+908 QTVGKLVVDNYAFV
-922 DIGTVIASN
+922 DIGSVIASN

-936 NKDSYK
+936 NKDNK
-942 GIHTEEEFARK
+942 RINTEEELAGK
-953 VTAVLQAL
+953 VTAILQAL
-961 SGDEHLK
+961 SDDEHLK
-968 LFYIPEHAKDSIPG
+968 LLYIPEHAKDSIPG
-982 IMPKQIPPP
+982 FMPKQIPPP

-1072 HPVLLDKVYDRPS
+1072 HPILLDKVYDRPS

-1091 WTHPQLKAKTVEN
+1091 WTQPQLK
-1104 QLMVSAVVGL
+1104 
-1114 DRAEMVKLGPSL
+1114 
-1126 PGPSIFP
+1126 
-1133 GRGERY
+1133 GERY
-1139 GTQKGLVI
+1139 GSQKGLVI
-1147 LTSAVTAGAAEEFV
+1147 LTSAMTAGAAEEFV
-1161 YIMKRLGR
+1161 HIMKRLSR
-1169 ALIIGELT
+1169 ALIIGEQT

-1194 YIIIPTSRSVISA
+1194 YIVIPTSRSVISA
-1207 DNTSWEGKGV
+1207 DSPSWEGKGV
-1217 PPHIETPAATALIK
+1217 LPHIETPAETALIK
-1231 AKEMLNAHLHTSR
+1231 AKEMLSAHLHSSR

>member
-1 MAKVL
+1 MIRTHFLLFSALIMCSIPAEEIFQPALVLDMAKVL

-32 LDISDPQML
+32 LDISDPKML

-68 TPKQEAEGSPTR
+68 APKQEAEVSPTR

-91 MYDKLEDNVGYLRID
+91 MYGKLEGNVGYLRID

-119 FLVDKVWKTLI
+119 FLVDKVWKTLM

-148 GLPFIISYLHEQD
+148 GLPFIISYLHEED
-161 KRLHVETVYNRP
+161 KMLHVETVYNRP

-189 RYSKDK
+189 RYSKEK

-200 ISHHTTGVAEDVAY
+200 ISRHTTGVAEDVAY
-214 ILKYMNRAITVGEK
+214 ILKHMNRAITVGEK

-244 NFYIMVPVSRSV
+244 NFYMMVPVSRSV

-298 TISRLKSILKDNYS
+298 TISHLKNILKDYYS

-332 QSSKDLATK
+332 QSSEDLATK
-341 LNTELQAL
+341 LNTELQTL

-355 MVRVMMPGEAADPP
+355 MVQVMMPGEAADLP
-369 AEKPV
+369 AEKPIG
-374 AMAADLPDNE
+374 MAADLPDNE

-422 PYIVHKVW
+422 PYIVRKVW
-430 EPLQNTES
+430 EPLQNTEN
-438 LIIDLRYNPGG
+438 LIMDLRYNPGG

-464 PAAGPVHLFTT
+464 PAADPVHLFTT

-483 QEHNSQAELLAQS
+483 QEHNSQAELLGKS
-496 YGAKRGIYLLTSH
+496 YGAKRGVYLLTSH

-542 RTFPLLQPG
+542 RTFPLLQPAPG
-551 PRITRGLTVMVPVI
+551 ITRGLTITVPVI

-602 KNMGVLLEDIGQL
+602 KNMGVLLEGTGQL

-620 AIPEVAGKASAML
+620 AIPEVASKASAML
-633 RTKRAQG
+633 STKRAQG

-796 TGKRY
+796 SGKRY

-890 MAVAQ
+890 MSVAQ

-908 KTVGKFVADNYAFV
+908 QTVGKLVADNYAFV

-931 LTKNI
+931 LTKSI
-936 NKDSYK
+936 NKDNYK
-942 GIHTEEEFARK
+942 RIHTEEELAGK
-953 VTAVLQAL
+953 VTAILQ
-961 SGDEHLK
+961 SFSDDEHLK
-968 LFYIPEHAKDSIPG
+968 LLYIPEHAKDSVPG

-1026 QVSDLMIEHV
+1026 QVSDLIIELV

-1048 DMRYNIGGSTT
+1048 DLRYNIGGSTT

-1072 HPVLLDKVYDRPS
+1072 HPILLDKVYNRPS

-1091 WTHPQLKAKTVEN
+1091 WTQPQLK
-1104 QLMVSAVVGL
+1104 
-1114 DRAEMVKLGPSL
+1114 
-1126 PGPSIFP
+1126 
-1133 GRGERY
+1133 GERY
-1139 GTQKGLVI
+1139 GSQKGLVI

-1161 YIMKRLGR
+1161 SIMKRLGR
-1169 ALIIGELT
+1169 ALIIGEQT

-1183 PQTYQVDETNF
+1183 QQMYQVDETNF
-1194 YIIIPTSRSVISA
+1194 YIFIPTSRSVISA

-1217 PPHIETPAATALIK
+1217 PPHIETPAEAALVK
-1231 AKEMLNAHLHTSR
+1231 AKEMLNAHLHSSR

>member
-1 MAKVL
+1 MIKTHFLLFSALILCSIPAEEIFQPTLVLDMAKVL

-13 ENLVGMQEAIEQAI
+13 ENLVGMKEAIEQAI

-32 LDISDPQML
+32 LDISDPKML
-41 ASVLTAGVQGALN
+41 AGVLTAGVQGALN
-54 DPRLVISY
+54 DPRLMISY

-68 TPKQEAEGSPTR
+68 VPKQEAEGSPTR
-80 EQLLSLIEHVV
+80 EQLLSLIEHVI
-91 MYDKLEDNVGYLRID
+91 MYDKLEGNVGYLRID
-106 YIIGED
+106 YIIGEE

-130 ETSALV
+130 DTSALV

-214 ILKYMNRAITVGEK
+214 ILKHMNRAITVGEK
-228 TAGGSLDIQK
+228 TAGGSLDIRK

-244 NFYIMVPVSRSV
+244 NFYMMVPVSRSV

-298 TISRLKSILKDNYS
+298 TIGRLKNILEDYYS

-332 QSSKDLATK
+332 QSSEDLATK

-349 SEDPRL
+349 SDDPRL

-374 AMAADLPDNE
+374 GMAANLPDNE
-384 QLLHA
+384 QLMHA

-430 EPLQNTES
+430 EPLQNTEN
-438 LIIDLRYNPGG
+438 LIMDLRYNLGG

-475 YDRCTNHT
+475 YDRRTNHT
-483 QEHNSQAELLAQS
+483 QEHNSQAELLGQS

-551 PRITRGLTVMVPVI
+551 PGITRGLTITVPVI

-602 KNMGVLLEDIGQL
+602 KDMGVLLEGTGQL

-633 RTKRAQG
+633 STKRAQG
-640 GYRSAI
+640 GYRSAT

-674 VEPTPEE
+674 VEPIPEE

-826 KDLHRATVIGEP
+826 KDLHRATVVGEP

-908 KTVGKFVADNYAFV
+908 QTVGKLVADNYAFV

-931 LTKNI
+931 LTNI
-936 NKDSYK
+936 NKDNYK
-942 GIHTEEEFARK
+942 RINTEEELARK
-953 VTAVLQAL
+953 VTAILQAL
-961 SGDEHLK
+961 SDDEHLK
-968 LFYIPEHAKDSIPG
+968 LLYIPEHAKDSIPG

-991 EVFEDLIKFSFH
+991 EVFEDLIKLSFH

-1072 HPVLLDKVYDRPS
+1072 HPILLDKVYDRPS

-1091 WTHPQLKAKTVEN
+1091 WTQPHLK
-1104 QLMVSAVVGL
+1104 
-1114 DRAEMVKLGPSL
+1114 
-1126 PGPSIFP
+1126 
-1133 GRGERY
+1133 GERY
-1139 GTQKGLVI
+1139 GSQKGLVI

-1169 ALIIGELT
+1169 ALIIGEQT

-1183 PQTYQVDETNF
+1183 PQTYQVDENNF
-1194 YIIIPTSRSVISA
+1194 YIVIPTSRSVISA
-1207 DNTSWEGKGV
+1207 DSTSWEGKGV
-1217 PPHIETPAATALIK
+1217 PPHIETPAETALIK
-1231 AKEMLNAHLHTSR
+1231 AKEMLNAHLHS

>member
-1 MAKVL
+1 MIRTHFFLFSALIMCSIPAEEIFQPTLVLDMAKVL

-32 LDISDPQML
+32 LDISDPKML

-62 EPLPHA
+62 EPSLHA
-68 TPKQEAEGSPTR
+68 APKPEAEPSPTN

-91 MYDKLEDNVGYLRID
+91 MYDKLEGNVGYLRID
-106 YIIGED
+106 YIIGQEF
-112 VVQKVGA
+112 VEKVGA

-130 ETSALV
+130 DTSALV

-148 GLPFIISYLHEQD
+148 GLPFIISYLHEDD
-161 KRLHVETVYNRP
+161 KMLHVETVYNRS
-173 SNTTT
+173 SNITT

-200 ISHHTTGVAEDVAY
+200 ISRQTTGVAEDVAY
-214 ILKYMNRAITVGEK
+214 ILKHMNRAITVGEK

-244 NFYIMVPVSRSV
+244 NFYMTVPVSRSV
-256 SPLSGGGQSWEVS
+256 SPLSGGGQSWES
-269 GVMPCVA
+269 
-276 TEAEQALQK
+276 AE
-285 SLDILAVRRAVPG
+285 
-298 TISRLKSILKDNYS
+298 
-312 LVERVPAL
+312 
-320 LRHLATSDFSSV
+320 
-332 QSSKDLATK
+332 DLATK
-341 LNTELQAL
+341 LNTEMQTL

-355 MVRVMMPGEAADPP
+355 LVRVMMPDEAAAPP
-369 AEKPV
+369 AEKPIAV
-374 AMAADLPDNE
+374 AADLPDNE

-389 LVDTVFKVS
+389 LVDTVFKMS
-398 VLPGNVGYMR
+398 VLPGNVGYIR

-430 EPLQNTES
+430 EPLQTTEN
-438 LIIDLRYNPGG
+438 LIMDLRYNPGG

-475 YDRCTNHT
+475 YDRRTNHT
-483 QEHNSQAELLAQS
+483 QEYNSQAELLGQP
-496 YGAKRGIYLLTSH
+496 YGAQRGIYLLTSH

-542 RTFPLLQPG
+542 RTFPLLQPKQG
-551 PRITRGLTVMVPVI
+551 ITCGLTVTVPVI

-595 EEVLAFH
+595 EEVIAFH
-602 KNMGVLLEDIGQL
+602 KNMGVLLEGTGKL

-620 AIPEVAGKASAML
+620 AIPEVAGKANAML
-633 RTKRAQG
+633 STKQAQG
-640 GYRSAI
+640 GYRSAV
-646 DSETLASQLTS
+646 DFETLASQLTS

-681 QLPNVIPSPEELSY
+681 QLPNMIPSPEELSY
-695 IIEALFKIEVL
+695 IIEALFKTEVL

-721 ETVKAIGPQLLQMVW
+721 ETVKAIGPQLVQMVW

-773 KHLYTVFDRST
+773 QHLYTVFDRST

-791 TLPQL
+791 TFPQV

-838 TVGGSLSVG
+838 TVGGSVSVG

-890 MAVAQ
+890 IAVAQ

-900 RAQVPQIL
+900 RAQVPQTL
-908 KTVGKFVADNYAFV
+908 QTVGKLVANNYAFV
-922 DIGTVIASN
+922 DIGAVIASN

-942 GIHTEEEFARK
+942 RINTEEELARM
-953 VTAVLQAL
+953 VTANLKAL
-961 SGDEHLK
+961 SDDEHLK
-968 LFYIPEHAKDSIPG
+968 LLYIPEHAKDSIPG
-982 IMPKQIPPP
+982 IMPKQIPSP

-1003 TNVFENNI
+1003 TNVFENNV

-1026 QVSDLMIEHV
+1026 QVSDLLVEHV
-1036 WKKIVHT
+1036 WRKIAHT

-1059 PIAILCSYFFDEG
+1059 SIAILCSYFFDEG
-1072 HPVLLDKVYDRPS
+1072 QKILLDKVYDRPS
-1085 DSVKEI
+1085 DSVKDI
-1091 WTHPQLKAKTVEN
+1091 RTQPQLK
-1104 QLMVSAVVGL
+1104 
-1114 DRAEMVKLGPSL
+1114 
-1126 PGPSIFP
+1126 
-1133 GRGERY
+1133 GERY
-1139 GTQKGLVI
+1139 GSQKGLII
-1147 LTSAVTAGAAEEFV
+1147 LTSAMTAGAAEEFV

-1169 ALIIGELT
+1169 ALIIGEQT

-1183 PQTYQVDETNF
+1183 PQTYQVDDTNF
-1194 YIIIPTSRSVISA
+1194 YIIIPTSRSVTSA
-1207 DNTSWEGKGV
+1207 ESTSWEGKGV
-1217 PPHIETPAATALIK
+1217 PPHIETPAEIALIK
-1231 AKEMLNAHLHTSR
+1231 ANEMLSAHLHSSR